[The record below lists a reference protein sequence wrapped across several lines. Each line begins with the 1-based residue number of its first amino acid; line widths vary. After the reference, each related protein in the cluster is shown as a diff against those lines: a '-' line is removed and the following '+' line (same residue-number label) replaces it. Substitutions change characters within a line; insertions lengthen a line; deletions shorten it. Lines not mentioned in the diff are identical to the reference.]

1 MASEVVEKKIIQLG
15 LDKKELTTGLRKAM
29 SEVDSFT
36 SKLKGIKT
44 TAFENIK
51 SSVSSMSSSFSKL
64 TDHIPIVSSLKEHI
78 INLGKSSEEAAVG
91 LSQINQNGNFQAI
104 ISGSGDAAQGVEHI
118 GEATAN
124 VGSKFSILEG
134 AASVALGN
142 IASKAIATASQMI
155 NNWTLRPIIDG
166 YQEYERELDSTRIL
180 VGALGESETDH
191 ITAVMR
197 DLEQYAKTTRYSSQ
211 EMNAATAQFV
221 NAGIGLD
228 QSAIALKGWGNLA
241 ASASASTEDF
251 NRTLQTSV
259 EQALQMGYMNLQNWR
274 QIQNANMATKKFKDT
289 IMEVA
294 VAQGDVTGEIQKA
307 IDMYGELND
316 DAVNYLFNEQL
327 TRGKWL
333 TNDVMM
339 GALTKFAE
347 DPELVEQA
355 ASLYTFKEALEATEE
370 SVSDAW
376 SKFWVEI
383 VGKGDEAVAI
393 WTPVGE
399 ILQNIVAFIP
409 NAMTQV
415 ASVFN
420 QLEGRMHV
428 IETIKAAWEKL
439 TLVFNSFTDRFK
451 YVFGDG
457 IQNKMAEGIIHLFD
471 RLKEKITGSEIS
483 VESLNHIFTAFWR
496 IVKLGT
502 GLVAGLGKVLDLL
515 IPNNLIQM
523 GIDLISVFARLFN
536 MIYFGFSGVLKNY
549 VNTSPIG
556 QMFQAVRDNVR
567 DFWDFFATIF
577 GAIIDKATS
586 IGYVFIQ
593 LTGHIT
599 GFFGGTVKRLL
610 GLGKTVD
617 EAGKPIETFSQK
629 FIAFQRELGSSYRV
643 FHDVYGQTHSL
654 TEAFK
659 QFGDS
664 LLNMQHGGVI
674 TKLFGKIITDATR
687 IKGIWVET
695 AHGAQMINQEY
706 HLSYEIISRITKGWE
721 LLKSKQLD
729 VYKAFDEMRTSYDN
743 FSPMERMYILA
754 QKLQNIFDGKLFTDK
769 LLNFTKWF
777 TGIDGSI
784 DKTTGKLARTD
795 SVSQALGRGLLK
807 VKEIIGDLF
816 NVLKTVGGFGIKV
829 IEAIGN
835 HWEAVLA
842 PIVLVGSAAKSLI
855 KIFSAVWDE
864 ANRVY
869 DVMGRIKGFASEI
882 LSVGVNLFGE
892 LLFGSTAYADEIGGV
907 SDAMEENIPITERL
921 GRGVD
926 SLGQK
931 LMDSAAKF
939 KMNAEAIANSKS
951 PIKALTSVFKS
962 FGSKASGL
970 FNFKD
975 FIAGL
980 KGVGDESDVLKTK
993 MGQLGDFLNKHV
1005 YGGWKTIIDAF
1016 KSQSITL
1023 SSTFKTVSGWIKE
1036 FVSNLD
1042 FSSKA
1047 NFITSVF
1054 TGIGVTIKHVG
1065 DGITATFGAI
1075 GGALG
1080 KFAESVG
1087 NTIGNISKWVTEF
1100 AQSKTLSNLL
1110 EAGTLLTF
1118 IKLLK
1123 NFNKITDSVADTIR
1137 SFSRIPNGIA
1147 GVLSEV
1153 GGVLKSYQK
1162 EIKAKSIR
1170 EIATA
1175 LLLLSGALFVV
1186 ATIPTN
1192 KLLPAVAALATMAT
1206 ILVGAYT
1213 TIKYAQKKFGGSS
1226 SEGIMGNV
1234 VDALGLG
1241 EVNQLMKKIG
1251 KATMLISVATSLLLV
1266 VKPFKELADMD
1277 WGEILQ
1283 GVIAMGAVLTEIVG
1297 ATWLSGLSKANFGTA
1312 ATIYAVG
1319 KVLQACVDIMKP
1331 LNDMD
1336 AGIYDHGLLKIAG
1349 IAAVISGAI
1358 ALMSGKLS
1366 LLKTGMVDVEWGKV
1380 TFGTAGTIYSL
1391 GKAIGDIIDSFA
1403 VINQY
1408 STTEIDNAVLVVQR
1422 VAASIRNAIML
1433 MTATLTI
1440 GTSGSAGSFKILNK
1454 EIFSGLPQ
1462 MGAKASS
1469 GATKWSLVGTIFS
1482 FTFAIK
1488 AIIKSFAEI
1497 NKLKTD
1503 EIDRGIKTVERI
1515 MRSLSLAIAAMSATV
1530 SLNLP
1535 NGFKASVGTGGMK
1548 WAQSLGIATFVA
1560 GLLFLTDQLDDL
1572 AEIDPKRLD
1581 SATNAIKS
1589 ISNQMSILFTA
1600 MNLGAIL
1607 QSQAKTSIPTMVATI
1622 GMMGTAIVAL
1632 KVVGDQLI
1640 EFSSLN
1646 SEQLGVAQNALNAVG
1661 GTITVMTT
1669 VLAGISILMGKVG
1682 NIAGIVETLAIL
1694 GSVVLALKV
1703 VGDQFMQLSGLDA
1716 TGLATAKEALNAIAL
1731 AITGMVAVLG
1741 IMGLAAGGAA
1751 TLDPLMLAG
1760 AAEVLLL
1767 LVGTVAAIKVVGD
1780 EFIKLGGMDSGSIAN
1795 ARVALSAITQ
1805 AIEGMVGVLGIF
1817 GLVAGGVGTLA
1828 PGVLVAIP
1836 ETMSGAKK
1844 AAESIAKLGPTF
1856 ISLGSMDMGSISRAK
1871 SAMKAIQNA
1880 LSKMVETGFWES
1892 WFKNWG
1898 NIKDKMSATKTA
1910 ADAMK
1915 KAGSALEEI
1924 GASDV
1929 SVYEKGNSNLSTIK
1943 DGVAKMV
1950 DTASAIGRR
1959 EIDENAV
1966 ANAQLLRR
1974 IMKAIG
1980 DAFTEASNIQSVDTS
1995 GLQAAVNGLA
2005 TSAVNGLTSPDV
2017 TSQYNA
2023 AGQGLVNSARSG
2035 VDIMAPYMGD
2045 GGVLAAGSFVSGVQS
2060 GQIGANQAGNL
2071 LTQMAQSGASA
2082 SDLSAVARTLGG
2094 SYTNGIF
2101 SFRGQSYN
2109 VGSGLTS
2116 QANAG
2121 AGSGVGSLSGTG
2133 RSAGSNFAGGV
2144 RGSSGLA
2151 SSAGSAVLA
2160 AAKAA
2165 LSLTF
2170 GFESAGAAIVGAVAN
2185 GIRGAIHK
2193 VKSAASEVMEAI
2205 KNFMPHSPAPEGP
2218 FSGKGWTAV
2227 KTSGLAV
2234 AKEWISGLVEGYEDT
2249 KEIEKAIS
2257 QVQST
2262 VNEVN
2267 NYAYDNL
2274 QLTPTITPVVD
2285 MSGIDT
2291 ANLKLRNFKMGY
2303 NGVANNVSF
2312 TDLNQATMQAAQTR
2326 YTIDNVIEGMNI
2338 MNNKLEAIS
2347 GKTDAQIKAIE
2358 EGHVIVANIDG
2369 KTASK
2374 QLAPHMSLA
2383 QQAYNNQISRRK
2395 GQLPSIS

>member
-1 MASEVVEKKIIQLG
+1 MASEIIEKKIIQIG
-15 LDKKELTTGLRKAM
+15 LDKKELTTGLQKAM

-51 SSVSSMSSSFSKL
+51 SSVTSMSSSFSKL
-64 TDHIPIVSSLKEHI
+64 TDHIPIISSLKQSI
-78 INLGKSSEEAAVG
+78 TNLGKSSGEAAIG

-104 ISGSGDAAQGVEHI
+104 ISGSSDAAKGVEHI
-118 GEATAN
+118 GEATSN
-124 VGSKFSILEG
+124 IGNKFSILEG

-142 IASKAIATASQMI
+142 IAAKAISTATQII
-155 NNWTLRPIIDG
+155 NKWTFKPIIDG

-180 VGALGESETDH
+180 VSALGESETDH

-228 QSAIALKGWGNLA
+228 ESATALKGWGNLA
-241 ASASASTEDF
+241 ASASASTADF

-259 EQALQMGYMNLQNWR
+259 EQALQMGFMNLQNWR

-289 IMEVA
+289 IIETA
-294 VAQGDVTGEIQKA
+294 VAQGDVTGEIQAA
-307 IDMYGELND
+307 IDKYGELNEQ
-316 DAVNYLFNEQL
+316 AVNYLFNDRL
-327 TRGKWL
+327 TEGKWF
-333 TNDVMM
+333 TNDVLMSS
-339 GALTKFAE
+339 LTEFAN
-347 DPELVEQA
+347 DPELMKQA

-376 SKFWVEI
+376 SKFWVEM

-399 ILQNIVAFIP
+399 IMQNIVSFIP

-415 ASVFN
+415 AASFN

-428 IETIKAAWEKL
+428 IETIKASWEKL
-439 TLVFNSFTDRFK
+439 TLVFNSFTGSFK
-451 YVFGDG
+451 NVFGDG

-471 RLKEKITGSEIS
+471 RLKEKITGSEVS
-483 VESLNHIFTAFWR
+483 VESLNQIFTAFWR
-496 IVKLGT
+496 IVKMGI
-502 GLVAGLGKVLDLL
+502 GLVGALGRVLDLL

-536 MIYFGFSGVLKNY
+536 IIYDGFSVLKNY

-556 QMFQAVRDNVR
+556 QMFQAVRNNVR
-567 DFWDFFATIF
+567 DFWDFFATLF
-577 GAIIDKATS
+577 GAIIEKATTVGS
-586 IGYVFIQ
+586 AFVQ
-593 LTGHIT
+593 LGAHVT
-599 GFFGGTVKRLL
+599 GFFGNTVKRLL

-617 EAGKPIETFSQK
+617 EAGRPIETFSQR
-629 FIAFQRELGSSYRV
+629 FIAFQNELGSSYRV

-674 TKLFGKIITDATR
+674 TKLFGKIITDATK
-687 IKGIWVET
+687 IKGTLVDT
-695 AHGAQMINQEY
+695 AHGAQLLNQEY
-706 HLSYEIISRITKGWE
+706 HLSYEIISKITKSWE
-721 LLKSKQLD
+721 LFKSKQGE
-729 VYKAFDEMRTSYDN
+729 VIQAFEEMRTSYQD
-743 FSPMERMYILA
+743 FSPMERMFILA
-754 QKLQNIFDGKLFTDK
+754 QKLQNIFDGRLFTDK

-795 SVSQALGRGLLK
+795 SVSQALGRGLIK
-807 VKEIIGDLF
+807 VKEIVGDLF
-816 NVLKTVGGFGIKV
+816 GVLKAVGGFGINIIV
-829 IEAIGN
+829 AIGN
-835 HWEAVLA
+835 HWEALLA
-842 PIVLVGSAAKSLI
+842 PIVLVGSAVKSLA

-869 DVMGRIKGFASEI
+869 DIMGRIKGFASEI
-882 LSVGVNLFGE
+882 LITGANLFGE
-892 LLFGSTAYADEIGGV
+892 LFFGSTVYADEIDGV
-907 SDAMEENIPITERL
+907 SDSMEENISITQRL

-926 SLGQK
+926 VLGQK

-951 PIKALTSVFKS
+951 PIKALGTAFKS
-962 FGSKASGL
+962 FGSKALGVI
-970 FNFKD
+970 NFKD

-993 MGQLGDFLNKHV
+993 MGQLGTFLNKHI
-1005 YGGWKTIIDAF
+1005 YGGWKNIVTEF
-1016 KSQSITL
+1016 KAQAITL
-1023 SSTFKTVSGWIKE
+1023 KVTFQTVSGWIKE
-1036 FVSNLD
+1036 FVDNLD

-1047 NFITSVF
+1047 EFIKSVF
-1054 TGIGVTIKHVG
+1054 TGLGTTLKHVG
-1065 DGITATFGAI
+1065 DGIADTFGAI

-1080 KFAESVG
+1080 RFAEAVG
-1087 NTIGNISKWVTEF
+1087 DTISNISKWIIDF
-1100 AQSKTLSNLL
+1100 AKSKALSNLL
-1110 EAGTLLTF
+1110 EAGTLITF

-1123 NFNKITDSVADTIR
+1123 NFNKITDSLADTIR

-1147 GVLSEV
+1147 NVLSEV

-1175 LLLLSGALFVV
+1175 LLLMSGALFVI
-1186 ATIPTN
+1186 ATIPTK

-1213 TIKYAQKKFGGSS
+1213 TIKMAQRKFGGSS

-1251 KATMLISVATSLLLV
+1251 KATMLISVATSLLLI
-1266 VKPFKELADMD
+1266 VKPFKELAAMD

-1312 ATIYAVG
+1312 FTIYALG
-1319 KVLQACVDIMKP
+1319 KVLKACIDVMKP
-1331 LNDMD
+1331 LNEMD
-1336 AGIYDHGLLKIAG
+1336 GSSYTHSLLKLAG
-1349 IAAVISGAI
+1349 IAAVITGSV
-1358 ALMSGKLS
+1358 ALMSGEFS
-1366 LLKTGMVDVEWGKV
+1366 FFKTGLADIKWGDVK
-1380 TFGTAGTIYSL
+1380 FGTAATVLSL
-1391 GKAIGDIIDSFA
+1391 ARAIRNIIDSFSI
-1403 VINQY
+1403 INQM
-1408 STTEIDNAVLVVQR
+1408 STTEVDNAANVIR
-1422 VAASIRNAIML
+1422 RIAASIRNAIML
-1433 MTATLTI
+1433 MGAALTI
-1440 GTSGSAGSFKILNK
+1440 GTGGSTGSVKVFKK

-1462 MGAKASS
+1462 MGLKAST
-1469 GATKWSLVGTIFS
+1469 GNTKWSLAATIAT

-1488 AIIKSFAEI
+1488 SIIKSFEEI

-1503 EIDRGIKTVERI
+1503 EIDRGVDTVQRI
-1515 MRSLSLAIAAMSATV
+1515 MRSLSLAIAAMSASG

-1535 NGFKASVGTGGMK
+1535 GGFKASIGTGGMN

-1572 AEIDPKRLD
+1572 AKIDPKRLAT
-1581 SATNAIKS
+1581 ATNAIKT
-1589 ISNQMSILFTA
+1589 ISDQLGMIFVA
-1600 MNLGAIL
+1600 MNIAALAQEYMGTGVSTL
-1607 QSQAKTSIPTMVATI
+1607 VATI
-1622 GMMGTAIVAL
+1622 GMMGSVIIAL
-1632 KVVGDQLI
+1632 KIVGDQFI
-1640 EFSSLN
+1640 QFSNLN
-1646 SEQLGVAQNALNAVG
+1646 TEQLGIAQTALITVG
-1661 GTITVMTT
+1661 ATITVMTT
-1669 VLAGISILMGKVG
+1669 VLSGISILMGKVG
-1682 NIAGIVETLAIL
+1682 NITGVVETLAIL
-1694 GSVVLALKV
+1694 GSVVLSLKI

-1716 TGLATAKEALNAIAL
+1716 TGLATAKEALTAIAL

-1741 IMGLAAGGAA
+1741 VMGLVAGGAA
-1751 TLDPLMLAG
+1751 TINPMMLAG

-1767 LVGTVAAIKVVGD
+1767 LVGTVAAIKIVGD
-1780 EFIKLGGMDSGSIAN
+1780 EFIKLGGMSSGQIAN
-1795 ARVALSAITQ
+1795 ARVALSAITE

-1817 GLVAGGVGTLA
+1817 GLIAGVAGTLA
-1828 PGVLVAIP
+1828 PGVLVAVP

-1844 AAESIAKLGPTF
+1844 AAEAIAKLGPTF
-1856 ISLGSMDMGSISRAK
+1856 ITLGTMDTGSIARAK
-1871 SAMKAIQNA
+1871 SAMTVIQNA
-1880 LSKMVETGFWES
+1880 LKKMVETGFWES
-1892 WFKNWG
+1892 WFKNWA
-1898 NIKDKMSATKTA
+1898 NIKDKMSATKNA

-1924 GASDV
+1924 GTADV
-1929 SVYEKGNSNLSTIK
+1929 AVYEAGNSNLDTIK
-1943 DGVAKMV
+1943 DGVSKMV
-1950 DTASAIGRR
+1950 DTASTIGRK

-1980 DAFTEASNIQSVDTS
+1980 DAFTEASTIQSVDTS
-1995 GLQAAVNGLA
+1995 NLQAAVSGLA
-2005 TSAVNGLTSPDV
+2005 TSAVNGLTSADV
-2017 TSQYNA
+2017 TNQYNL
-2023 AGQGLVNSARSG
+2023 AGQGLVTSTRSG

-2045 GGVLAAGSFVSGVQS
+2045 GGVLAAGSFVTGVQS
-2060 GQIGANQAGNL
+2060 GQISANQAGNL

-2082 SDLSAVARTLGG
+2082 SDLYAVAQTLGG
-2094 SYTNGIF
+2094 TYTNGIF
-2101 SFRGQSYN
+2101 SLNGKSYN
-2109 VGSGLTS
+2109 VGAGLTS

-2121 AGSGVGSLSGTG
+2121 AGSGVGALSGTG
-2133 RSAGSNFAGGV
+2133 RNVSSTFSGGIS
-2144 RGSSGLA
+2144 GSSGLA
-2151 SSAGSAVLA
+2151 STAAGVVME

-2165 LSLTF
+2165 FNATF
-2170 GFESAGAAIVGAVAN
+2170 GIASSGEAIVRALAG
-2185 GIRGAIHK
+2185 GIRGAIHL
-2193 VKSAASEVMEAI
+2193 VQSAASEVMQAI
-2205 KNFMPHSPAPEGP
+2205 KNFFPNSPAKTGP
-2218 FSGKGWTAV
+2218 FSGKGWTKV
-2227 KTSGLAV
+2227 RRSGLTV
-2234 AKEWISGLVEGYEDT
+2234 AKEWVSGLSEGFENNKEVEN
-2249 KEIEKAIS
+2249 AIV
-2257 QVQST
+2257 QVQSAVT
-2262 VNEVN
+2262 AVND
-2267 NYAYDNL
+2267 YAYDNL
-2274 QLTPTITPVVD
+2274 ELTPTITPVVD

-2291 ANLKLRNFKMGY
+2291 ANLKLHNFKMGY
-2303 NGVANNVSF
+2303 NGVARNVTF

-2338 MNNKLEAIS
+2338 MNSKLEAIS
-2347 GKTDAQIKAIE
+2347 GKADVQIKAIE
-2358 EGHVIVANIDG
+2358 QGHVVVTNIDG
-2369 KTASK
+2369 KVASK

>member
-1 MASEVVEKKIIQLG
+1 MASEIIEKKIIQIG
-15 LDKKELTTGLRKAM
+15 LDKKELTTGLQKAM

-44 TAFENIK
+44 TAFENVK
-51 SSVSSMSSSFSKL
+51 SSVTSMSSSFSKL
-64 TDHIPIVSSLKEHI
+64 TDHIPIISSLKQSI
-78 INLGKSSEEAAVG
+78 TNLGKSSGEAAIG

-104 ISGSGDAAQGVEHI
+104 ISGSSDAAKGVEHI
-118 GEATAN
+118 GEATSN
-124 VGSKFSILEG
+124 IGNKFSILEG

-142 IASKAIATASQMI
+142 IAAKAISTATQII
-155 NNWTLRPIIDG
+155 NKWTFKPIIDG

-180 VGALGESETDH
+180 VSALGESETDH

-228 QSAIALKGWGNLA
+228 ESATALKGWGNLA
-241 ASASASTEDF
+241 ASASASTADF

-259 EQALQMGYMNLQNWR
+259 EQALQMGFMNLQNWR

-289 IMEVA
+289 IIETA
-294 VAQGDVTGEIQKA
+294 VAQGDVTGEIQAA
-307 IDMYGELND
+307 IDKYGELND
-316 DAVNYLFNEQL
+316 QAVNYLFNDRL
-327 TRGKWL
+327 TEGKWF
-333 TNDVMM
+333 TNDVLMSS
-339 GALTKFAE
+339 LTEFAN
-347 DPELVEQA
+347 DPELMKQA
-355 ASLYTFKEALEATEE
+355 ASLYTFKETLEATEE

-376 SKFWVEI
+376 SKFWVEL

-399 ILQNIVAFIP
+399 IMQNIVSFIP

-415 ASVFN
+415 AASFN
-420 QLEGRMHV
+420 QLEGRLHV
-428 IETIKAAWEKL
+428 IETIKAGWEKL
-439 TLVFNSFTDRFK
+439 TLVFNSFTNSFK
-451 YVFGDG
+451 NVFGDG
-457 IQNKMAEGIIHLFD
+457 IQNKIAEGIINLFD
-471 RLKEKITGSEIS
+471 RLREKITGSEVS
-483 VESLNHIFTAFWR
+483 VESLNQIFTAFWR
-496 IVKLGT
+496 IIKMGI
-502 GLVAGLGKVLDLL
+502 GLVGGLGKVLDLL

-536 MIYFGFSGVLKNY
+536 IIYDGFSVLKNY

-577 GAIIDKATS
+577 GAIIDKATTVGS
-586 IGYVFIQ
+586 TFVQ
-593 LTGHIT
+593 LGAHVT
-599 GFFGGTVKRLL
+599 GFFGNTVKRLL

-629 FIAFQRELGSSYRV
+629 FIAFQNELGSSYRV

-664 LLNMQHGGVI
+664 LLNMPHGGVI

-687 IKGIWVET
+687 LKGIWVET
-695 AHGAQMINQEY
+695 AHGAKLVNQEY
-706 HLSYEIISRITKGWE
+706 HLSYEIISKITKSWE
-721 LLKSKQLD
+721 LFKSKQGE
-729 VYKAFDEMRTSYDN
+729 VIQAFEEMRTSYQD

-754 QKLQNIFDGKLFTDK
+754 QKIQNIFDGRLFTDK

-795 SVSQALGRGLLK
+795 SVSQALGRGLIK
-807 VKEIIGDLF
+807 VKEIVGDLF
-816 NVLKTVGGFGIKV
+816 NVIKAVGGLGIKIIV
-829 IEAIGN
+829 AIGN
-835 HWEAVLA
+835 HWEALLA
-842 PIVLVGSAAKSLI
+842 PIVLVGSAAKALI
-855 KIFSAVWDE
+855 TVFSAVWDE

-869 DVMGRIKGFASEI
+869 DIMGRIKGFASGI
-882 LSVGVNLFGE
+882 LSSGVNLFGE
-892 LLFGSTAYADEIGGV
+892 LFFGSTVYADEIGGV
-907 SDAMEENIPITERL
+907 SDAMEKNIPISERL

-926 SLGQK
+926 ALGQK
-931 LMDSAAKF
+931 IMDSTAKF
-939 KMNAEAIANSKS
+939 KMNAEAIANSAS
-951 PIKALTSVFKS
+951 PIKALTSTFKS
-962 FGSKASGL
+962 FGGKVLGF

-993 MGQLGDFLNKHV
+993 MGQLGTFLNKHV
-1005 YGGWKTIIDAF
+1005 HGGWKNIVTEF
-1016 KSQSITL
+1016 KAQAITL
-1023 SSTFKTVSGWIKE
+1023 KVTFQTVSDWIKE
-1036 FVSNLD
+1036 FVDSLD

-1047 NFITSVF
+1047 EFIKSVF
-1054 TGIGVTIKHVG
+1054 TGLGTTLKHVG
-1065 DGITATFGAI
+1065 KGITDTFGAI

-1080 KFAESVG
+1080 KFAEAVG
-1087 NTIGNISKWVTEF
+1087 ETISNISKWVTDF
-1100 AQSKTLSNLL
+1100 AKSKALSNLL
-1110 EAGTLLTF
+1110 EAGTLITF

-1123 NFNKITDSVADTIR
+1123 NFNKITDSIADTIR
-1137 SFSRIPNGIA
+1137 SFSRIPNGVA
-1147 GVLSEV
+1147 NVLSEV

-1175 LLLLSGALFVV
+1175 LLLMSGALFVV
-1186 ATIPTN
+1186 STIPTN

-1213 TIKYAQKKFGGSS
+1213 TIKMAQKKFGGSS

-1251 KATMLISVATSLLLV
+1251 KATMLISVATSMLLII
-1266 VKPFKELADMD
+1266 KPFKELAAMD

-1297 ATWLSGLSKANFGTA
+1297 ATWLSGLSKADLGTA
-1312 ATIYAVG
+1312 ATIYALG

-1331 LNDMD
+1331 LGEMD
-1336 AGIYDHGLLKIAG
+1336 TSEYDHSLLKIAG
-1349 IAAVISGAI
+1349 IAAVIAGSI
-1358 ALMSGKLS
+1358 ALMSGKFS
-1366 LLKTGMVDVEWGKV
+1366 FFKTGMADIQWGNV
-1380 TFGTAGTIYSL
+1380 NFGTATTVFSL
-1391 GKAIGDIIDSFA
+1391 ARAIRNIIDSFSI
-1403 VINQY
+1403 INQM
-1408 STTEIDNAVLVVQR
+1408 STAEIDNASLVIQR

-1433 MTATLTI
+1433 MAATLTL
-1440 GTSGSAGSFKILNK
+1440 GTGGSTGSVKVLKK

-1462 MGAKASS
+1462 MGLKFST
-1469 GATKWSLVGTIFS
+1469 GNTKWSLAATIAT

-1488 AIIKSFAEI
+1488 SIIKSFEEI
-1497 NKLKTD
+1497 NKLNTD
-1503 EIDRGIKTVERI
+1503 EIDKGVDTVNRI
-1515 MRSLSLAIAAMSATV
+1515 MRSLTLAISAMSFSA
-1530 SLNLP
+1530 SLTLP
-1535 NGFKASVGTGGMK
+1535 GGFKGSIGTGGMN

-1560 GLLFLTDQLDDL
+1560 GLLFLIDQLDDL
-1572 AEIDPKRLD
+1572 AEIDPKRLAT
-1581 SATNAIKS
+1581 ATNTVKAIAD
-1589 ISNQMSILFTA
+1589 QLGFLFLA
-1600 MNLGAIL
+1600 MNIGAL
-1607 QSQAKTSIPTMVATI
+1607 AQNYMNTDLPTLLSTI
-1622 GMMGTAIVAL
+1622 GMMGTIAVAL
-1632 KVVGDQLI
+1632 KVVGDQLVQ
-1640 EFSSLN
+1640 FSSLN
-1646 SEQLGVAQNALNAVG
+1646 SEQLGIAQTALITVG

-1669 VLAGISILMGKVG
+1669 VLAGISVLMSKFT
-1682 NIAGIVETLAIL
+1682 NIAGIIETLALL
-1694 GSVVLALKV
+1694 GSVVLSLKI
-1703 VGDQFMQLSGLDA
+1703 VGDQFMQFSGLDPA
-1716 TGLATAKEALNAIAL
+1716 GLATAKEALFAISL

-1741 IMGLAAGGAA
+1741 VMGLVAGGAA
-1751 TLDPLMLAG
+1751 TINPMMLAG

-1767 LVGTVAAIKVVGD
+1767 LVGTVASIKIVGD
-1780 EFIKLGGMDSGSIAN
+1780 EFIKLGAMDSGSIAN

-1844 AAESIAKLGPTF
+1844 AAQAIAELGPTF
-1856 ISLGSMDMGSISRAK
+1856 ISLGTMDTGSIARAK
-1871 SAMKAIQNA
+1871 SAMKVIQNA
-1880 LSKMVETGFWES
+1880 LAKMVETGFWES
-1892 WFKNWG
+1892 WFKNWA

-1924 GASDV
+1924 GTADV
-1929 SVYEKGNSNLSTIK
+1929 AVYQAGNSNLDTIK
-1943 DGVAKMV
+1943 DGVNKMV
-1950 DTASAIGRR
+1950 DTADTIGRR

-1995 GLQAAVNGLA
+1995 TLQSAVNGLA
-2005 TSAVNGLTSPDV
+2005 TSAVNGLTSAEV
-2017 TSQYNA
+2017 TGQFNA
-2023 AGQGLVNSARSG
+2023 AGQGLVTSTRSG

-2045 GGVLAAGSFVSGVQS
+2045 GGVLAAGSFITGVQS
-2060 GQIGANQAGNL
+2060 GQIGADNAGRL
-2071 LTQMAQSGASA
+2071 LTQMAQSGASS
-2082 SDLSAVARTLGG
+2082 SDLYAVATALGG

-2101 SFRGQSYN
+2101 SLNGKSYN
-2109 VGSGLTS
+2109 VGAGLTS

-2121 AGSGVGSLSGTG
+2121 AGSGVGALSGTG
-2133 RSAGSNFAGGV
+2133 RNVSSTFSGGIS
-2144 RGSSGLA
+2144 GSSGLA
-2151 SSAGSAVLA
+2151 STAAGVVLE
-2160 AAKAA
+2160 AAKTAFNA
-2165 LSLTF
+2165 TF
-2170 GFESAGAAIVGAVAN
+2170 GFASAGQAIVSALAG
-2185 GIRGAIHK
+2185 GIRGAIHL
-2193 VKSAASEVMEAI
+2193 VKSAASDVMAAV
-2205 KNFMPHSPAPEGP
+2205 KSFFPHSPAPEGP
-2218 FSGKGWTAV
+2218 FSGRGWTAV

-2234 AKEWISGLVEGYEDT
+2234 AEEWISGLVEGYEDT
-2249 KEIEKAIS
+2249 REIEKAIS

-2262 VNEVN
+2262 VNDVN
-2267 NYAYDNL
+2267 NHAYDNL
-2274 QLTPTITPVVD
+2274 QLTPVITPVVD
-2285 MSGIDT
+2285 MTGIDT
-2291 ANLKLRNFKMGY
+2291 ANLQLHNFKMGY
-2303 NGVANNVSF
+2303 NGVARNVTF

-2338 MNNKLEAIS
+2338 MNSKLEAIS
-2347 GKTDAQIKAIE
+2347 GKADVQIKAIE
-2358 EGHVIVANIDG
+2358 QGHVVVTNIDG
-2369 KTASK
+2369 KVASK

-2383 QQAYNNQISRRK
+2383 QQAYNNQISRMK
-2395 GQLPSIS
+2395 GHLPSIS

>member
-1 MASEVVEKKIIQLG
+1 MASEIIEKKIIQIG
-15 LDKKELTTGLRKAM
+15 LDKKELTTGLQKAM

-51 SSVSSMSSSFSKL
+51 SSVTSMSSSFSKL
-64 TDHIPIVSSLKEHI
+64 TDHIPIISSLKQSI
-78 INLGKSSEEAAVG
+78 TNLGKSSGEAAIG

-104 ISGSGDAAQGVEHI
+104 ISGSSDAAKGVEHI
-118 GEATAN
+118 GEATSN
-124 VGSKFSILEG
+124 IGNKFSILEG

-142 IASKAIATASQMI
+142 IAAKAISTATQII
-155 NNWTLRPIIDG
+155 NKWTLRPIIDG

-180 VGALGESETDH
+180 VSALGESETDH

-228 QSAIALKGWGNLA
+228 ESATALKGWGNLA
-241 ASASASTEDF
+241 ASASASTADF

-259 EQALQMGYMNLQNWR
+259 EQALQMGFMNLQNWR

-289 IMEVA
+289 IIETA
-294 VAQGDVTGEIQKA
+294 VAQGDVTGEIQAA
-307 IDMYGELND
+307 IDKYGELNEQ
-316 DAVNYLFNEQL
+316 AVNYLFNDRL
-327 TRGKWL
+327 TEGKWF
-333 TNDVMM
+333 TNDVLMSS
-339 GALTKFAE
+339 LTEFAN
-347 DPELVEQA
+347 DPELMKQA

-376 SKFWVEI
+376 SKFWVEM

-399 ILQNIVAFIP
+399 IMQNIVSFIP

-415 ASVFN
+415 AASFN

-428 IETIKAAWEKL
+428 IETIKASWEKL
-439 TLVFNSFTDRFK
+439 TLVFNSFTGSFK
-451 YVFGDG
+451 NVFGDG

-471 RLKEKITGSEIS
+471 RLKEKITGSEVS
-483 VESLNHIFTAFWR
+483 VESLNQIFTAFWR
-496 IVKLGT
+496 IVKMGI
-502 GLVAGLGKVLDLL
+502 GLVGALGRVLDLL

-536 MIYFGFSGVLKNY
+536 IIYDGFSVLKNY

-556 QMFQAVRDNVR
+556 QIFQAVRNNVR
-567 DFWDFFATIF
+567 DFWDFFATLF
-577 GAIIDKATS
+577 GAIIEKATTVGS
-586 IGYVFIQ
+586 AFVQ
-593 LTGHIT
+593 LGAHVT
-599 GFFGGTVKRLL
+599 GFFGNTVKRLL

-629 FIAFQRELGSSYRV
+629 FIAFQNELGSSYRV

-664 LLNMQHGGVI
+664 LLNMPHGGVI

-687 IKGIWVET
+687 LKGIWVET
-695 AHGAQMINQEY
+695 AHGAKLVNQEY
-706 HLSYEIISRITKGWE
+706 HLSYEIISKITKSWE
-721 LLKSKQLD
+721 LFKSKQGE
-729 VYKAFDEMRTSYDN
+729 VIQAFEEMRTSYQD
-743 FSPMERMYILA
+743 FSPMERMFILA
-754 QKLQNIFDGKLFTDK
+754 QKLQNIFDGRLFTDK

-795 SVSQALGRGLLK
+795 SVSQVLGRGLIK
-807 VKEIIGDLF
+807 VKEIVGDLF
-816 NVLKTVGGFGIKV
+816 GVLKAVGGFGINIIV
-829 IEAIGN
+829 AIGN
-835 HWEAVLA
+835 HWEALLA
-842 PIVLVGSAAKSLI
+842 PIVLVGSAVKSLV

-869 DVMGRIKGFASEI
+869 DIMGRIKGFASEI
-882 LSVGVNLFGE
+882 LITGANLFGE
-892 LLFGSTAYADEIGGV
+892 LFFGSTVYADEIDGV
-907 SDAMEENIPITERL
+907 SDSMEENISITQRL

-926 SLGQK
+926 VLGQK

-939 KMNAEAIANSKS
+939 KINAEAIANSKS
-951 PIKALTSVFKS
+951 PIKALGTAFKS
-962 FGSKASGL
+962 FGSKALGVI
-970 FNFKD
+970 NFKD

-993 MGQLGDFLNKHV
+993 MGQLGTFLNKHI
-1005 YGGWKTIIDAF
+1005 YGGWKNIVTEF
-1016 KSQSITL
+1016 KAQAITL
-1023 SSTFKTVSGWIKE
+1023 KVTFQTVSEWFKE
-1036 FVSNLD
+1036 FVDNLD

-1047 NFITSVF
+1047 EFIKSVF
-1054 TGIGVTIKHVG
+1054 TGLGTTLKHVG
-1065 DGITATFGAI
+1065 DGIADTFGAI

-1080 KFAESVG
+1080 RFAEAVG
-1087 NTIGNISKWVTEF
+1087 DTISNISKWIIDF
-1100 AQSKTLSNLL
+1100 AKSKALSNLL
-1110 EAGTLLTF
+1110 EAGTLITF

-1123 NFNKITDSVADTIR
+1123 NFNKITDSLADTIR

-1147 GVLSEV
+1147 NVLSEV

-1175 LLLLSGALFVV
+1175 LLLMSGALFVI
-1186 ATIPTN
+1186 ATIPTK

-1213 TIKYAQKKFGGSS
+1213 TIKMAQRKFGGSS

-1251 KATMLISVATSLLLV
+1251 KATMLISVATSLLLI
-1266 VKPFKELADMD
+1266 VKPFKELAAMD

-1312 ATIYAVG
+1312 FTIYALG
-1319 KVLQACVDIMKP
+1319 KVLKACIDVMKP
-1331 LNDMD
+1331 LNEMD
-1336 AGIYDHGLLKIAG
+1336 GSSYTHSLLKLAG
-1349 IAAVISGAI
+1349 IAAVITGSV
-1358 ALMSGKLS
+1358 ALMSGEFS
-1366 LLKTGMVDVEWGKV
+1366 FFKTGLADIKWGDVN
-1380 TFGTAGTIYSL
+1380 FGTAATVLSL
-1391 GKAIGDIIDSFA
+1391 ARAIRNIIDSFS
-1403 VINQY
+1403 VINQM
-1408 STTEIDNAVLVVQR
+1408 STTEVDNAANVIR
-1422 VAASIRNAIML
+1422 RIAASIRNAIML
-1433 MTATLTI
+1433 MGAALTI
-1440 GTSGSAGSFKILNK
+1440 GTGGSTGSVKVFKK

-1462 MGAKASS
+1462 MGLKAST
-1469 GATKWSLVGTIFS
+1469 GNTKWSLAATIAT

-1488 AIIKSFAEI
+1488 SIIKSFEEI

-1503 EIDRGIKTVERI
+1503 EIDRGVDTVQRI
-1515 MRSLSLAIAAMSATV
+1515 MRSLALAIAAMSV
-1530 SLNLP
+1530 SGSLNLP
-1535 NGFKASVGTGGMK
+1535 GGFKASIGTGGMN

-1572 AEIDPKRLD
+1572 AKIDPKRLAT
-1581 SATNAIKS
+1581 ATNAIKT
-1589 ISNQMSILFTA
+1589 ISDQLGMIFVA
-1600 MNLGAIL
+1600 MNIAALAQEYMGTGV
-1607 QSQAKTSIPTMVATI
+1607 STMVATI
-1622 GMMGTAIVAL
+1622 GMMGSVIIAL
-1632 KVVGDQLI
+1632 KIVGDQFI
-1640 EFSSLN
+1640 QFSSLN
-1646 SEQLGVAQNALNAVG
+1646 TEQLGIAQTALITVG
-1661 GTITVMTT
+1661 ATITVMTT
-1669 VLAGISILMGKVG
+1669 VLSGISILMGKVG
-1682 NIAGIVETLAIL
+1682 NITGVVETLAIL
-1694 GSVVLALKV
+1694 GSVVLSLKII
-1703 VGDQFMQLSGLDA
+1703 GDQFMQLSGLDA
-1716 TGLATAKEALNAIAL
+1716 TGLATAKEALTAIAL

-1741 IMGLAAGGAA
+1741 VMGLVAGGAA
-1751 TLDPLMLAG
+1751 TINPMMLAG

-1767 LVGTVAAIKVVGD
+1767 LVGTVASIKIVGD
-1780 EFIKLGGMDSGSIAN
+1780 EFIKLGAMDSSSIAN

-1817 GLVAGGVGTLA
+1817 GLVAGAAGTLA
-1828 PGVLVAIP
+1828 PGILVAIP

-1844 AAESIAKLGPTF
+1844 AAQAIAELGPTF
-1856 ISLGSMDMGSISRAK
+1856 IALGTMDTGSIARAK
-1871 SAMKAIQNA
+1871 SAMTVIQNA
-1880 LSKMVETGFWES
+1880 LKKMVETGFWES
-1892 WFKNWG
+1892 WFKNWA
-1898 NIKDKMSATKTA
+1898 NIKDKMSATKNA

-1924 GASDV
+1924 GTADV
-1929 SVYEKGNSNLSTIK
+1929 AVYEAGNSNLDTIK
-1943 DGVAKMV
+1943 DGVNKMV
-1950 DTASAIGRR
+1950 DTASTIGRK

-1974 IMKAIG
+1974 VMKAIG
-1980 DAFTEASNIQSVDTS
+1980 DAFTEASTIQSVDTS
-1995 GLQAAVNGLA
+1995 NLQAAVSGLA
-2005 TSAVNGLTSPDV
+2005 TSAVNGLTSADV
-2017 TSQYNA
+2017 TNQYNL
-2023 AGQGLVNSARSG
+2023 AGQGLVTSTRSG

-2045 GGVLAAGSFVSGVQS
+2045 GGVLAAGSFVTGVQS
-2060 GQIGANQAGNL
+2060 GQISANQAGNL

-2082 SDLSAVARTLGG
+2082 SDLYTVAQTLGG
-2094 SYTNGIF
+2094 TYTNGIF
-2101 SFRGQSYN
+2101 SLNGKSYN
-2109 VGSGLTS
+2109 VGAGLTS

-2121 AGSGVGSLSGTG
+2121 AGSGVGALSGTG
-2133 RSAGSNFAGGV
+2133 RNVSSTFSGGIS
-2144 RGSSGLA
+2144 GSSGLA
-2151 SSAGSAVLA
+2151 STAAGVVME

-2165 LSLTF
+2165 FNSTF
-2170 GFESAGAAIVGAVAN
+2170 GIASSGEAIVSALAG

-2193 VKSAASEVMEAI
+2193 VRSAASEVMQAI
-2205 KNFMPHSPAPEGP
+2205 KDFFPNSPAKTGP
-2218 FSGKGWTAV
+2218 FSGKGWTKV
-2227 KTSGLAV
+2227 RRSGLTV
-2234 AKEWISGLVEGYEDT
+2234 AKEWVSGLSEGFENNKEVEN
-2249 KEIEKAIS
+2249 AIG
-2257 QVQST
+2257 QVQSAVT
-2262 VNEVN
+2262 AVND
-2267 NYAYDNL
+2267 YAYDNL
-2274 QLTPTITPVVD
+2274 ELTPTITPVVD

-2291 ANLKLRNFKMGY
+2291 ANLKLHNFKMGY
-2303 NGVANNVSF
+2303 NGVARNVTF

-2338 MNNKLEAIS
+2338 MNSKLEAIS
-2347 GKTDAQIKAIE
+2347 GKADVQIKAIE
-2358 EGHVIVANIDG
+2358 QGHVVVTNIDG
-2369 KTASK
+2369 KVASK

>member
-1 MASEVVEKKIIQLG
+1 
-15 LDKKELTTGLRKAM
+15 
-29 SEVDSFT
+29 
-36 SKLKGIKT
+36 
-44 TAFENIK
+44 
-51 SSVSSMSSSFSKL
+51 
-64 TDHIPIVSSLKEHI
+64 
-78 INLGKSSEEAAVG
+78 
-91 LSQINQNGNFQAI
+91 
-104 ISGSGDAAQGVEHI
+104 
-118 GEATAN
+118 
-124 VGSKFSILEG
+124 
-134 AASVALGN
+134 
-142 IASKAIATASQMI
+142 
-155 NNWTLRPIIDG
+155 
-166 YQEYERELDSTRIL
+166 
-180 VGALGESETDH
+180 
-191 ITAVMR
+191 
-197 DLEQYAKTTRYSSQ
+197 
-211 EMNAATAQFV
+211 
-221 NAGIGLD
+221 
-228 QSAIALKGWGNLA
+228 
-241 ASASASTEDF
+241 
-251 NRTLQTSV
+251 
-259 EQALQMGYMNLQNWR
+259 
-274 QIQNANMATKKFKDT
+274 MATKKFKDT

-842 PIVLVGSAAKSLI
+842 PIVLVGSAAKSLV

-926 SLGQK
+926 ALGQK

-1572 AEIDPKRLD
+1572 AGIDPKRLD

-1836 ETMSGAKK
+1836 ETMAGAKK

-1856 ISLGSMDMGSISRAK
+1856 ISLGSMDTGSISRAK

-2312 TDLNQATMQAAQTR
+2312 SDLNQATMQAAQTR

>member
-1 MASEVVEKKIIQLG
+1 MASEIIEKKIIQIG
-15 LDKKELTTGLRKAM
+15 LDKKELTTGLQKAM

-51 SSVSSMSSSFSKL
+51 SSVTSMSSSFSKL
-64 TDHIPIVSSLKEHI
+64 TDHIPIISSLKQSI
-78 INLGKSSEEAAVG
+78 TNLGKSSGEAAIG

-104 ISGSGDAAQGVEHI
+104 ISGSSDAAKGVEHI
-118 GEATAN
+118 GEATSN
-124 VGSKFSILEG
+124 IGNKFSILEG

-142 IASKAIATASQMI
+142 IASKAIATAASII

-180 VGALGESETDH
+180 VSALGESETDH

-228 QSAIALKGWGNLA
+228 ESATALKGWGNLA
-241 ASASASTEDF
+241 ASASASTADF

-259 EQALQMGYMNLQNWR
+259 EQALQMGFMNLQNWR

-289 IMEVA
+289 IIETA
-294 VAQGDVTGEIQKA
+294 VAQGDVTGEIQAA
-307 IDMYGELND
+307 IDKYGELNEQ
-316 DAVNYLFNEQL
+316 AVNYLFNDRL
-327 TRGKWL
+327 TEGKWF
-333 TNDVMM
+333 TNDVLMSS
-339 GALTKFAE
+339 LTEFAN
-347 DPELVEQA
+347 DPELMKQA

-376 SKFWVEI
+376 SKFWVEL

-399 ILQNIVAFIP
+399 IMQNVVSFIP

-415 ASVFN
+415 AASFN
-420 QLEGRMHV
+420 QLEGRLHV
-428 IETIKAAWEKL
+428 IEAIKAGWEKL
-439 TLVFNSFTDRFK
+439 TLVFNSFTGSFK
-451 YVFGDG
+451 NVFGDG
-457 IQNKMAEGIIHLFD
+457 IQNKIAEGIIHLFD
-471 RLKEKITGSEIS
+471 RLREKITGSEVS
-483 VESLNHIFTAFWR
+483 VESLNQIFTAFWR
-496 IVKLGT
+496 IVKMGI
-502 GLVAGLGKVLDLL
+502 GLVGALGKVLDLL

-536 MIYFGFSGVLKNY
+536 IVYDGFSVLKNY

-577 GAIIDKATS
+577 GAIIEKATTVGS
-586 IGYVFIQ
+586 TFVQ
-593 LTGHIT
+593 LGAHVT
-599 GFFGGTVKRLL
+599 GFFGNTVKRLL

-629 FIAFQRELGSSYRV
+629 FIAFQNELGSSYRV

-664 LLNMQHGGVI
+664 LLNMPHGGVI

-687 IKGIWVET
+687 LKGIWVET
-695 AHGAQMINQEY
+695 AHGAKLVNQEY
-706 HLSYEIISRITKGWE
+706 HLSYEIISKITKSWE
-721 LLKSKQLD
+721 LFKSKQGE
-729 VYKAFDEMRTSYDN
+729 VIQAFEEMRTSYQD

-754 QKLQNIFDGKLFTDK
+754 QKIQNIFDGRLFTDK

-795 SVSQALGRGLLK
+795 SVSQALGRGLIK
-807 VKEIIGDLF
+807 VKEIVGDLF
-816 NVLKTVGGFGIKV
+816 GVLKAVGGFGIKTIV
-829 IEAIGN
+829 AIGN
-835 HWEAVLA
+835 HWEALLA
-842 PIVLVGSAAKSLI
+842 PIVLVGSAVKSLV

-882 LSVGVNLFGE
+882 LLTGANLFGE
-892 LLFGSTAYADEIGGV
+892 LFFGSTVYADEIDGV
-907 SDAMEENIPITERL
+907 SDSMEENISITQRL

-926 SLGQK
+926 ALGQK

-951 PIKALTSVFKS
+951 PIKALSTAFKS
-962 FGSKASGL
+962 IGSKTLGI

-993 MGQLGDFLNKHV
+993 MGQLGNFLNKHV
-1005 YGGWKTIIDAF
+1005 YGSWKNTITVF
-1016 KSQSITL
+1016 KSL
-1023 SSTFKTVSGWIKE
+1023 SSSLGTAFQDVGKWTKE
-1036 FVSNLD
+1036 FVDNLD

-1047 NFITSVF
+1047 EFIKSVF
-1054 TGIGVTIKHVG
+1054 TGLGTTLKHVG
-1065 DGITATFGAI
+1065 DGIADTFGAI

-1080 KFAESVG
+1080 RFAEAVG
-1087 NTIGNISKWVTEF
+1087 DTISNISKWITDF
-1100 AQSKTLSNLL
+1100 AKSKALSNLL
-1110 EAGTLLTF
+1110 EAGTLITF

-1123 NFNKITDSVADTIR
+1123 NFNKITDSLADTIR

-1147 GVLSEV
+1147 NVLSDV

-1175 LLLLSGALFVV
+1175 LLLMSGALFVI

-1192 KLLPAVAALATMAT
+1192 KLLPAVASLATMAT

-1213 TIKYAQKKFGGSS
+1213 TIKLAQRKFGGSS

-1251 KATMLISVATSLLLV
+1251 KATMLISVATSLLLI
-1266 VKPFKELADMD
+1266 VKPFKELAAMD

-1312 ATIYAVG
+1312 FTIYALG

-1336 AGIYDHGLLKIAG
+1336 TSVYDNGLLKIAG
-1349 IAAVISGAI
+1349 VAAVISGAI

-1366 LLKTGMVDVEWGKV
+1366 LIKPGMVDVEWGKV

-1403 VINQY
+1403 IINQY

-1433 MTATLTI
+1433 MTATLNI
-1440 GTSGSAGSFKILNK
+1440 GTSGSTGSFKILNK

-1462 MGAKASS
+1462 IGAKASS
-1469 GATKWSLVGTIFS
+1469 GSTKWSLVGTIFS

-1503 EIDRGIKTVERI
+1503 EIDRGVDTVQRI
-1515 MRSLSLAIAAMSATV
+1515 MRSLALAIAAMTASA
-1530 SLNLP
+1530 SLSLP
-1535 NGFKASVGTGGMK
+1535 GGFKASIGTGGMN

-1572 AEIDPKRLD
+1572 AKIDPKRLAT
-1581 SATNAIKS
+1581 ATNAIKT
-1589 ISNQMSILFTA
+1589 ISDQLGMIFVA
-1600 MNLGAIL
+1600 MNIAAMAQEYMGTDISTL
-1607 QSQAKTSIPTMVATI
+1607 VATI
-1622 GMMGTAIVAL
+1622 GMMGSAIIAL
-1632 KVVGDQLI
+1632 KIVGDQFI
-1640 EFSSLN
+1640 QFSSLN
-1646 SEQLGVAQNALNAVG
+1646 TEQLGIAQTALITVG
-1661 GTITVMTT
+1661 ATITVMST
-1669 VLAGISILMGKVG
+1669 VLAGISLLMGKVG
-1682 NIAGIVETLAIL
+1682 NITGVVETLAIL
-1694 GSVVLALKV
+1694 GSVVLSLKI

-1716 TGLATAKEALNAIAL
+1716 TGLATAKEALTAIGL

-1751 TLDPLMLAG
+1751 TINPMMLAG

-1767 LVGTVAAIKVVGD
+1767 LVGTVASIKIVGD
-1780 EFIKLGGMDSGSIAN
+1780 EFIKLGNMDSGSIAN

-1817 GLVAGGVGTLA
+1817 GLVAGAAGTLA
-1828 PGVLVAIP
+1828 PGILVAIP
-1836 ETMSGAKK
+1836 ETMAGAKK
-1844 AAESIAKLGPTF
+1844 AAEAIAKLGPTF
-1856 ISLGSMDMGSISRAK
+1856 IALGTMDTGSIARAK
-1871 SAMKAIQNA
+1871 SAMTVIQNA
-1880 LSKMVETGFWES
+1880 LKKMVETGFWES
-1892 WFKNWG
+1892 WFKNWA

-1924 GASDV
+1924 GVADV
-1929 SVYEKGNSNLSTIK
+1929 AVYEAGNSNLDTIK
-1943 DGVAKMV
+1943 EGVNKMV
-1950 DTASAIGRR
+1950 DTASTIGRK

-1995 GLQAAVNGLA
+1995 NLQSAVSGLA
-2005 TSAVNGLTSPDV
+2005 TSAVNGLTSAEV
-2017 TSQYNA
+2017 TGQYNA

-2045 GGVLAAGSFVSGVQS
+2045 GGVLAAGSFITGVQS

-2082 SDLSAVARTLGG
+2082 SDLYAVAQTLGG
-2094 SYTNGIF
+2094 TYTNGIF
-2101 SFRGQSYN
+2101 SLNGKSYN
-2109 VGSGLTS
+2109 VGAGLTS

-2121 AGSGVGSLSGTG
+2121 AGSGVGALSGTG
-2133 RSAGSNFAGGV
+2133 RNVSSTFSGGIS
-2144 RGSSGLA
+2144 GSSGLA
-2151 SSAGSAVLA
+2151 STAAGVVMEAAKTAFNATFGIASAGQ
-2160 AAKAA
+2160 
-2165 LSLTF
+2165 
-2170 GFESAGAAIVGAVAN
+2170 AIVSALAG
-2185 GIRGAIHK
+2185 GIRGAIHL
-2193 VKSAASEVMEAI
+2193 VKSAASDVMAAV
-2205 KNFMPHSPAPEGP
+2205 KSFFPHSPAPEGP
-2218 FSGKGWTAV
+2218 FSGRGWTAV

-2234 AKEWISGLVEGYEDT
+2234 AKEWVSGLTEGFENNKEVEN
-2249 KEIEKAIS
+2249 AIG
-2257 QVQST
+2257 QVQSAVT
-2262 VNEVN
+2262 AVND
-2267 NYAYDNL
+2267 YAYDNL
-2274 QLTPTITPVVD
+2274 ELTPTITPVVD
-2285 MSGIDT
+2285 MTGINA
-2291 ANLKLRNFKMGY
+2291 ANIQLRNFKMGY
-2303 NGVANNVSF
+2303 NGVARNVTF

-2338 MNNKLEAIS
+2338 MNSKLEAIS
-2347 GKTDAQIKAIE
+2347 GKADVQIKAIE
-2358 EGHVIVANIDG
+2358 QGHVVVTNIDG
-2369 KTASK
+2369 KVASK

-2383 QQAYNNQISRRK
+2383 QQAYNNQLSRRK

>member
-1 MASEVVEKKIIQLG
+1 MASEIIEKKIIQIG
-15 LDKKELTTGLRKAM
+15 LDKKELTTGLQKAM

-51 SSVSSMSSSFSKL
+51 SSVTSMSSSFSKL
-64 TDHIPIVSSLKEHI
+64 TDHIPIISSLKQSI
-78 INLGKSSEEAAVG
+78 TNLGKSSGEAAIG

-104 ISGSGDAAQGVEHI
+104 ISGSSDAARGVEHI
-118 GEATAN
+118 GEATSN
-124 VGSKFSILEG
+124 IGNKFSILEG

-142 IASKAIATASQMI
+142 IAAKAISTATQII
-155 NNWTLRPIIDG
+155 NKWTLRPIIDG

-180 VGALGESETDH
+180 VSALGESETDH

-228 QSAIALKGWGNLA
+228 ESATALKGWGNLA
-241 ASASASTEDF
+241 ASASASTADF

-259 EQALQMGYMNLQNWR
+259 EQALQMGFMNLQNWR

-289 IMEVA
+289 IIETA
-294 VAQGDVTGEIQKA
+294 VAQGDVTGEIQAA
-307 IDMYGELND
+307 IDKYGELNEQ
-316 DAVNYLFNEQL
+316 AVNYLFNDRL
-327 TRGKWL
+327 TEGKWF
-333 TNDVMM
+333 TNDVLMSS
-339 GALTKFAE
+339 LTEFAN
-347 DPELVEQA
+347 DPELMKQA

-376 SKFWVEI
+376 SKFWVEL

-399 ILQNIVAFIP
+399 IMQNVVSFIP

-415 ASVFN
+415 AASFN

-439 TLVFNSFTDRFK
+439 TLVFNSFTGSFK
-451 YVFGDG
+451 NVFGDG

-471 RLKEKITGSEIS
+471 RLREKITGSEVS
-483 VESLNHIFTAFWR
+483 VESLNQIFTAFWR
-496 IVKLGT
+496 IVKMGI
-502 GLVAGLGKVLDLL
+502 GLVGALGKVLDLL

-523 GIDLISVFARLFN
+523 GIDLISVFARMFN
-536 MIYFGFSGVLKNY
+536 IIYDGFSVLKNY

-577 GAIIDKATS
+577 GAIIEKATT
-586 IGYVFIQ
+586 IGSTFVQ
-593 LTGHIT
+593 LGAHVT
-599 GFFGGTVKRLL
+599 GFFGNTVKRLL

-629 FIAFQRELGSSYRV
+629 FIAFQNELGSSYRV

-659 QFGDS
+659 EFGDS
-664 LLNMQHGGVI
+664 LLNMPHGGVI

-687 IKGIWVET
+687 LKGIWVET
-695 AHGAQMINQEY
+695 AHGAKLVNQEY
-706 HLSYEIISRITKGWE
+706 HLSYEIISKITKSWE
-721 LLKSKQLD
+721 LFKSKQGE
-729 VYKAFDEMRTSYDN
+729 VIQAFEEMRTSYQD

-754 QKLQNIFDGKLFTDK
+754 QKIQNIFDGRLFTDK

-795 SVSQALGRGLLK
+795 SVSQALGRGLIK

-816 NVLKTVGGFGIKV
+816 GILKAVGEFGIKTIV
-829 IEAIGN
+829 AIGN
-835 HWEAVLA
+835 HWEALLA
-842 PIVLVGSAAKSLI
+842 PIVLVGSAVKSLV
-855 KIFSAVWDE
+855 KIFSALWDE

-882 LSVGVNLFGE
+882 LLTGANLFGE
-892 LLFGSTAYADEIGGV
+892 LFFGSTVYADEIDGV
-907 SDAMEENIPITERL
+907 SDSMEENLSITQRL

-926 SLGQK
+926 TLGQK

-951 PIKALTSVFKS
+951 PIKALGTAFKS
-962 FGSKASGL
+962 FGSKALGV

-993 MGQLGDFLNKHV
+993 MGQLGSFLNKHV
-1005 YGGWKTIIDAF
+1005 YGSWKNTITVF
-1016 KSQSITL
+1016 KSM
-1023 SSTFKTVSGWIKE
+1023 SSSLGTAFQDVGKWTKE
-1036 FVSNLD
+1036 FVDNLD

-1047 NFITSVF
+1047 DFIKSVF
-1054 TGIGVTIKHVG
+1054 TGLGTTLKHVG
-1065 DGITATFGAI
+1065 EGITGTFGAI

-1080 KFAESVG
+1080 RFAEAVG
-1087 NTIGNISKWVTEF
+1087 DTISNISKWITDF
-1100 AQSKTLSNLL
+1100 AKSKALSNLL
-1110 EAGTLLTF
+1110 EAGTLITF

-1123 NFNKITDSVADTIR
+1123 NFNKITDSLADTIR

-1147 GVLSEV
+1147 DVLSEV

-1175 LLLLSGALFVV
+1175 LLLMSGALFVI
-1186 ATIPTN
+1186 ATIPTK

-1213 TIKYAQKKFGGSS
+1213 TIKMAQRKFGGSS

-1251 KATMLISVATSLLLV
+1251 KATMLISVATSLLLI
-1266 VKPFKELADMD
+1266 VKPFKELAAMD

-1312 ATIYAVG
+1312 FTIYALG
-1319 KVLQACVDIMKP
+1319 KVLKACIDVMKP
-1331 LNDMD
+1331 LNEMD
-1336 AGIYDHGLLKIAG
+1336 GSVYDNSLLKLAG
-1349 IAAVISGAI
+1349 IAAVITGSV
-1358 ALMSGKLS
+1358 ALMSGEFS
-1366 LLKTGMVDVEWGKV
+1366 FFKTGLADIKWGDVN
-1380 TFGTAGTIYSL
+1380 FGTAATVLSL
-1391 GKAIGDIIDSFA
+1391 ARAIRNIIDSFS
-1403 VINQY
+1403 VINQM
-1408 STTEIDNAVLVVQR
+1408 STKEVDNAANVIRR

-1433 MTATLTI
+1433 MGAALTI
-1440 GTSGSAGSFKILNK
+1440 GTGGSTGSVKVLNK

-1462 MGAKASS
+1462 MGLKAST
-1469 GATKWSLVGTIFS
+1469 GNTKWSLAATIAT

-1488 AIIKSFAEI
+1488 TIIKSFEEI
-1497 NKLKTD
+1497 NKLTTD
-1503 EIDRGIKTVERI
+1503 EIDRGVDTVQRI
-1515 MRSLSLAIAAMSATV
+1515 MRSLSLAIAAMSASA

-1535 NGFKASVGTGGMK
+1535 GGFKASLGTGGMN

-1572 AEIDPKRLD
+1572 AKIDPKRLAT
-1581 SATNAIKS
+1581 ATNAIKT
-1589 ISNQMSILFTA
+1589 ISDQLGMIFVA
-1600 MNLGAIL
+1600 MNIAAIA
-1607 QSQAKTSIPTMVATI
+1607 QEYMGTDIPALVATI
-1622 GMMGTAIVAL
+1622 GMMGSVIIAL
-1632 KVVGDQLI
+1632 KIVGDQFI
-1640 EFSSLN
+1640 QFSSLN
-1646 SEQLGVAQNALNAVG
+1646 TEQLGIAQTALITVG
-1661 GTITVMTT
+1661 ATITVMST

-1682 NIAGIVETLAIL
+1682 NITGVVETLAIL
-1694 GSVVLALKV
+1694 GSVVLSLKI

-1716 TGLATAKEALNAIAL
+1716 TGLATAKEALFAISL

-1741 IMGLAAGGAA
+1741 VMGLVAGGAA
-1751 TLDPLMLAG
+1751 TISPMMLAG

-1767 LVGTVAAIKVVGD
+1767 LVGTVASIKIVGD
-1780 EFIKLGGMDSGSIAN
+1780 EFIKLGAMDSGSIAN

-1817 GLVAGGVGTLA
+1817 GLVAGAAGTLA
-1828 PGVLVAIP
+1828 PGILVAIP
-1836 ETMSGAKK
+1836 ETMAGAKK
-1844 AAESIAKLGPTF
+1844 AAQAIAELGPTF
-1856 ISLGSMDMGSISRAK
+1856 ISLGTMDTGSIARAK
-1871 SAMKAIQNA
+1871 SAMTVIQNA
-1880 LSKMVETGFWES
+1880 LKKMVETGFWES
-1892 WFKNWG
+1892 WFKNWA
-1898 NIKDKMSATKTA
+1898 NIKDKMSATKNA

-1924 GASDV
+1924 GTADV
-1929 SVYEKGNSNLSTIK
+1929 AVYEAGNSNLDTIK
-1943 DGVAKMV
+1943 DGVNKMV
-1950 DTASAIGRR
+1950 DTASTIGRK

-1974 IMKAIG
+1974 VMKAIG

-1995 GLQAAVNGLA
+1995 NLQAAVSGLA
-2005 TSAVNGLTSPDV
+2005 TSAVNGLTSADV
-2017 TSQYNA
+2017 TNQYNL
-2023 AGQGLVNSARSG
+2023 AGQGLVTSTRSG

-2045 GGVLAAGSFVSGVQS
+2045 GGVLAAGSFVTGVQS
-2060 GQIGANQAGNL
+2060 GQISANQAGNL
-2071 LTQMAQSGASA
+2071 LTKMAQSGASA
-2082 SDLSAVARTLGG
+2082 EDLYAVAQTLGG
-2094 SYTNGIF
+2094 TYTNGIF
-2101 SFRGQSYN
+2101 SLNGQSYN
-2109 VGSGLTS
+2109 VGAGLTS

-2121 AGSGVGSLSGTG
+2121 AGSGVGALSGTG
-2133 RSAGSNFAGGV
+2133 RNVSSTFSGGIS
-2144 RGSSGLA
+2144 GSSGLA
-2151 SSAGSAVLA
+2151 STAAGVVME

-2165 LSLTF
+2165 FNATF
-2170 GFESAGAAIVGAVAN
+2170 GIASAGEAIVSALAG

-2193 VKSAASEVMEAI
+2193 VKSAASDVMAAI
-2205 KNFMPHSPAPEGP
+2205 KNFLPHSPAPEGP

-2234 AKEWISGLVEGYEDT
+2234 AKEWVSGLTEGFENN
-2249 KEIEKAIS
+2249 KEIENAIG
-2257 QVQST
+2257 QVQSAVT
-2262 VNEVN
+2262 AVND
-2267 NYAYDNL
+2267 YAYDNL
-2274 QLTPTITPVVD
+2274 ELTPVITPVVD
-2285 MSGIDT
+2285 MTGIDT
-2291 ANLKLRNFKMGY
+2291 ANLKLHNFKMGY
-2303 NGVANNVSF
+2303 NGVARNVTF

-2338 MNNKLEAIS
+2338 MNSKLEAIS
-2347 GKTDAQIKAIE
+2347 GKADVQIKAIE
-2358 EGHVIVANIDG
+2358 QGHVVVTNIDG
-2369 KTASK
+2369 KVASK

>member
-1 MASEVVEKKIIQLG
+1 MASEIIEKKIIQIG
-15 LDKKELTTGLRKAM
+15 LDKKELTTGLQKAM

-51 SSVSSMSSSFSKL
+51 SSVTSMSSSFSKL
-64 TDHIPIVSSLKEHI
+64 TDHIPIISSLKQSI
-78 INLGKSSEEAAVG
+78 TNLGKSSGEAAIG

-104 ISGSGDAAQGVEHI
+104 ISGSSDAARGVEHI
-118 GEATAN
+118 GEATSN
-124 VGSKFSILEG
+124 IGNKFSILEG

-142 IASKAIATASQMI
+142 IAAKAISTATQII
-155 NNWTLRPIIDG
+155 NKWTLRPIIDG

-180 VGALGESETDH
+180 VSALGESETDH

-228 QSAIALKGWGNLA
+228 ESATALKGWGNLA
-241 ASASASTEDF
+241 ASASASTADF

-259 EQALQMGYMNLQNWR
+259 EQALQMGFMNLQNWR

-289 IMEVA
+289 IIETA
-294 VAQGDVTGEIQKA
+294 VAQGDVTGEIQAA
-307 IDMYGELND
+307 IDKYGELNEQ
-316 DAVNYLFNEQL
+316 AVNYLFNDRL
-327 TRGKWL
+327 TEGKWF
-333 TNDVMM
+333 TNDVLMSS
-339 GALTKFAE
+339 LTEFAN
-347 DPELVEQA
+347 DPELMKQA

-376 SKFWVEI
+376 SKFWVEL

-399 ILQNIVAFIP
+399 IMQNVVSFIP

-415 ASVFN
+415 AASFN

-439 TLVFNSFTDRFK
+439 TLVFNSFTGSFK
-451 YVFGDG
+451 NVFGDG

-471 RLKEKITGSEIS
+471 RLREKITGSEVS
-483 VESLNHIFTAFWR
+483 VESLNQIFTAFWR
-496 IVKLGT
+496 IVKMGI
-502 GLVAGLGKVLDLL
+502 GLVGALGKVLDLL

-523 GIDLISVFARLFN
+523 GIDLISVFARMFN
-536 MIYFGFSGVLKNY
+536 IMYDGFSVLKNY

-577 GAIIDKATS
+577 GAIIEKATT
-586 IGYVFIQ
+586 IGSTFVQ
-593 LTGHIT
+593 LGVHVT
-599 GFFGGTVKRLL
+599 GFFGNTVKRLL
-610 GLGKTVD
+610 GLGKSVD

-629 FIAFQRELGSSYRV
+629 FIAFQNELGSSYRV

-664 LLNMQHGGVI
+664 LLNMPHGGVI

-687 IKGIWVET
+687 LKGIWVET
-695 AHGAQMINQEY
+695 AHGAKLVNQEY
-706 HLSYEIISRITKGWE
+706 HLSYEIISKITKSWE
-721 LLKSKQLD
+721 LFKSKQGE
-729 VYKAFDEMRTSYDN
+729 VIQAFEEMRTSYQD

-754 QKLQNIFDGKLFTDK
+754 QKIQNIFDGRLFTDK

-795 SVSQALGRGLLK
+795 SVSQALGRGLIK
-807 VKEIIGDLF
+807 VKEIVGDLF
-816 NVLKTVGGFGIKV
+816 GILKAVGGFGIKTIV
-829 IEAIGN
+829 AIGN
-835 HWEAVLA
+835 HWEALLA
-842 PIVLVGSAAKSLI
+842 PIVLVGSAVKSLV

-869 DVMGRIKGFASEI
+869 DIMGRIKGFASEI
-882 LSVGVNLFGE
+882 LLTGVNLFGE
-892 LLFGSTAYADEIGGV
+892 LFFGSTVYADEIDGV
-907 SDAMEENIPITERL
+907 SDSMEENLSITQRL

-926 SLGQK
+926 TLGQK

-951 PIKALTSVFKS
+951 PIKALGTAFKS
-962 FGSKASGL
+962 FGSKALGVI
-970 FNFKD
+970 NFKD

-993 MGQLGDFLNKHV
+993 MGQLGNFLNKHV
-1005 YGGWKTIIDAF
+1005 YGSWKNTTAVF
-1016 KSQSITL
+1016 KSL
-1023 SSTFKTVSGWIKE
+1023 SSSLGTAFQDVGKWIKE
-1036 FVSNLD
+1036 FVDNLD

-1047 NFITSVF
+1047 EFIKSVF
-1054 TGIGVTIKHVG
+1054 TGLGRTLKHVG
-1065 DGITATFGAI
+1065 EGITDTFGAI

-1080 KFAESVG
+1080 RFAEAVG
-1087 NTIGNISKWVTEF
+1087 DTISNISKWITDF
-1100 AQSKTLSNLL
+1100 ATSKALSNLL
-1110 EAGTLLTF
+1110 DAGTLITF

-1123 NFNKITDSVADTIR
+1123 NFNKITDSLADTIR
-1137 SFSRIPNGIA
+1137 SFSRIPDGIA
-1147 GVLSEV
+1147 NVLSEV

-1175 LLLLSGALFVV
+1175 LLLMSGALFVI
-1186 ATIPTN
+1186 ATIPTK
-1192 KLLPAVAALATMAT
+1192 KLLPAVASLATMAT

-1213 TIKYAQKKFGGSS
+1213 TIKMAQRKFGGSS

-1251 KATMLISVATSLLLV
+1251 KATMLISVATSLLLI
-1266 VKPFKELADMD
+1266 VKPFKELAAMD

-1312 ATIYAVG
+1312 FTIYALG
-1319 KVLQACVDIMKP
+1319 KVLKACIDVMKP
-1331 LNDMD
+1331 LNEMD
-1336 AGIYDHGLLKIAG
+1336 GSSYSHSLLKLAG
-1349 IAAVISGAI
+1349 IAAVITGSV
-1358 ALMSGKLS
+1358 ALMSGEFS
-1366 LLKTGMVDVEWGKV
+1366 FFKTGLADIKWGDVN
-1380 TFGTAGTIYSL
+1380 FGTAATVLSL
-1391 GKAIGDIIDSFA
+1391 ARAIRNIIDSFS
-1403 VINQY
+1403 VINQM
-1408 STTEIDNAVLVVQR
+1408 STTEVDNAANVIRR

-1433 MTATLTI
+1433 MGAALNI
-1440 GTSGSAGSFKILNK
+1440 GTSGSTGSVKVFKK

-1462 MGAKASS
+1462 MGLKAST
-1469 GATKWSLVGTIFS
+1469 GNTKWSLAATIAT

-1488 AIIKSFAEI
+1488 SIIKSFEEI

-1503 EIDRGIKTVERI
+1503 EIDRGVDTVQRI
-1515 MRSLSLAIAAMSATV
+1515 MRSLSLAIAAMSASG

-1535 NGFKASVGTGGMK
+1535 GGFKASIGTGGMN

-1572 AEIDPKRLD
+1572 AKIDPKRLAT
-1581 SATNAIKS
+1581 ATNAIKT
-1589 ISNQMSILFTA
+1589 ISDQLGMIFVA
-1600 MNLGAIL
+1600 MNIAAMAQEYMG
-1607 QSQAKTSIPTMVATI
+1607 TDIPALVATI
-1622 GMMGTAIVAL
+1622 GMMGSVIIAL
-1632 KVVGDQLI
+1632 KIVGDQFI
-1640 EFSSLN
+1640 QFSSLN
-1646 SEQLGVAQNALNAVG
+1646 TEQLGIAQTALITVG
-1661 GTITVMTT
+1661 ATITVMST

-1682 NIAGIVETLAIL
+1682 NITGVVETLTLL
-1694 GSVVLALKV
+1694 GGVVLSLKI

-1741 IMGLAAGGAA
+1741 VMGLVAGGAA
-1751 TLDPLMLAG
+1751 TINPMMLAG

-1767 LVGTVAAIKVVGD
+1767 LVGTVASIKIVGD
-1780 EFIKLGGMDSGSIAN
+1780 EFIKLGAMDSGSIAN

-1817 GLVAGGVGTLA
+1817 GLVAGAAGTLA
-1828 PGVLVAIP
+1828 PGILVAIP
-1836 ETMSGAKK
+1836 ETMAGAKK
-1844 AAESIAKLGPTF
+1844 AAQAIAELGPTF
-1856 ISLGSMDMGSISRAK
+1856 ISLGTMDTGSIARAK
-1871 SAMKAIQNA
+1871 SAMTVIQNA
-1880 LSKMVETGFWES
+1880 LKKMVETGFWES
-1892 WFKNWG
+1892 WFKNWA
-1898 NIKDKMSATKTA
+1898 NIKDKMSATKNA

-1924 GASDV
+1924 GTADV
-1929 SVYEKGNSNLSTIK
+1929 AVYEAGNSNLDTIK
-1943 DGVAKMV
+1943 DGVNKMV
-1950 DTASAIGRR
+1950 DTASTIGRK

-1995 GLQAAVNGLA
+1995 NLQAAVNGLA
-2005 TSAVNGLTSPDV
+2005 TSAVNGLTSAEV
-2017 TSQYNA
+2017 TGQFNA
-2023 AGQGLVNSARSG
+2023 AGQGLVTSTRSG

-2045 GGVLAAGSFVSGVQS
+2045 GGVLAAGSFITGVQS
-2060 GQIGANQAGNL
+2060 GQIGADNAGRL
-2071 LTQMAQSGASA
+2071 LTQMAQSGASS
-2082 SDLSAVARTLGG
+2082 SDLYAVATALGG

-2101 SFRGQSYN
+2101 SLNGKSYN
-2109 VGSGLTS
+2109 VGAGLTS

-2121 AGSGVGSLSGTG
+2121 AGSGVGALSGTG
-2133 RSAGSNFAGGV
+2133 RNVSSTFSGGIS
-2144 RGSSGLA
+2144 GSSGLA
-2151 SSAGSAVLA
+2151 STAAGVVLE
-2160 AAKAA
+2160 AAKTAFNA
-2165 LSLTF
+2165 TF
-2170 GFESAGAAIVGAVAN
+2170 GFASAGQAIVSALAG
-2185 GIRGAIHK
+2185 GIRGAIHL
-2193 VKSAASEVMEAI
+2193 VKSAASDVMAAV
-2205 KNFMPHSPAPEGP
+2205 KSFFPHSPAPEGP
-2218 FSGKGWTAV
+2218 FSGRGWTAV

-2234 AKEWISGLVEGYEDT
+2234 AKEWVSGLSEGFENN
-2249 KEIEKAIS
+2249 KEIENAIG
-2257 QVQST
+2257 QVQSAVT
-2262 VNEVN
+2262 AVND
-2267 NYAYDNL
+2267 YAYDNL
-2274 QLTPTITPVVD
+2274 ELTPVITPVVD
-2285 MSGIDT
+2285 VSGIDT

-2303 NGVANNVSF
+2303 NGVARNVTF

-2338 MNNKLEAIS
+2338 MNSKLEAIS
-2347 GKTDAQIKAIE
+2347 GKADVQIKAIE
-2358 EGHVIVANIDG
+2358 QGHVVVTNIDG
-2369 KTASK
+2369 KVASK

-2383 QQAYNNQISRRK
+2383 QQAYNNQLSRRK

>member
-15 LDKKELTTGLRKAM
+15 LDKKELTTGLQKAM

-51 SSVSSMSSSFSKL
+51 SSVTSMSSSFSKL
-64 TDHIPIVSSLKEHI
+64 TDHIPIISSLKQSI
-78 INLGKSSEEAAVG
+78 TNLGKSSGEAAIG

-104 ISGSGDAAQGVEHI
+104 ISGSSDAAKGVEHI
-118 GEATAN
+118 GEATSN
-124 VGSKFSILEG
+124 IGNKFSVLEG

-142 IASKAIATASQMI
+142 IAAKAISTATQII
-155 NNWTLRPIIDG
+155 NKWTFKPIIDG

-180 VGALGESETDH
+180 VSALGEGETDH

-228 QSAIALKGWGNLA
+228 ESATALKGWGNLA
-241 ASASASTEDF
+241 ASASASTADF

-259 EQALQMGYMNLQNWR
+259 EQALQMGFMNLQNWR

-289 IMEVA
+289 IIETA
-294 VAQGDVTGEIQKA
+294 VAQGDVTGEIQAA
-307 IDMYGELND
+307 IDKYGELNEQ
-316 DAVNYLFNEQL
+316 AVNYLFNDRL
-327 TRGKWL
+327 TEGKWF
-333 TNDVMM
+333 TNDVLMSS
-339 GALTKFAE
+339 LTEFAN
-347 DPELVEQA
+347 DPELMKQA

-376 SKFWVEI
+376 SKFWVEL

-399 ILQNIVAFIP
+399 IMQNVVSFIP

-415 ASVFN
+415 AASFN
-420 QLEGRMHV
+420 QLEGRLHV
-428 IETIKAAWEKL
+428 IETIKAGWEKL
-439 TLVFNSFTDRFK
+439 TLVFTSFTDRFK

-471 RLKEKITGSEIS
+471 RLREKITGSEVS
-483 VESLNHIFTAFWR
+483 VESLNQIFTAFWR
-496 IVKLGT
+496 IVKMGI
-502 GLVAGLGKVLDLL
+502 GLVGALGKVLDLL

-536 MIYFGFSGVLKNY
+536 IVYDGFSVLKNY

-567 DFWDFFATIF
+567 DFWDFFATLF
-577 GAIIDKATS
+577 GAIIEKATTVGS
-586 IGYVFIQ
+586 TFVQ
-593 LTGHIT
+593 LGAHVT
-599 GFFGGTVKRLL
+599 GFFGNTVKRLL

-687 IKGIWVET
+687 LKGIWVET
-695 AHGAQMINQEY
+695 AHGAQLLNQEY
-706 HLSYEIISRITKGWE
+706 HLSYEIISKITKSWE
-721 LLKSKQLD
+721 LFKSKQGE
-729 VYKAFDEMRTSYDN
+729 VIQAFEEMRTSYQD
-743 FSPMERMYILA
+743 FSPMERMFILA
-754 QKLQNIFDGKLFTDK
+754 QKLQNIFDGRLFTDK

-795 SVSQALGRGLLK
+795 SVSQALGRGLIK
-807 VKEIIGDLF
+807 VKEIVGDLF
-816 NVLKTVGGFGIKV
+816 GVLKAVGGFGINIIV
-829 IEAIGN
+829 AIGN
-835 HWEAVLA
+835 HWEALLA
-842 PIVLVGSAAKSLI
+842 PIVLVGSAVKSLV

-869 DVMGRIKGFASEI
+869 DVMGRIKGFTSEI
-882 LSVGVNLFGE
+882 LLTGANLFGE
-892 LLFGSTAYADEIGGV
+892 LFFGSTVYADEIGGV
-907 SDAMEENIPITERL
+907 SDAMEENISITERL

-926 SLGQK
+926 TLGQK

-951 PIKALTSVFKS
+951 PIKALGTAFKS
-962 FGSKASGL
+962 FGSKALGVI
-970 FNFKD
+970 NFKD

-980 KGVGDESDVLKTK
+980 KGVSDESDVLKTK
-993 MGQLGDFLNKHV
+993 MGQLGTFLNKHI
-1005 YGGWKTIIDAF
+1005 YGGWKNIVTEF
-1016 KSQSITL
+1016 KAQAITL
-1023 SSTFKTVSGWIKE
+1023 KVTFQTVSDWIKE
-1036 FVSNLD
+1036 FVDNLD

-1047 NFITSVF
+1047 EFIKSVF
-1054 TGIGVTIKHVG
+1054 TGLGRTLKHVG
-1065 DGITATFGAI
+1065 DGIANTFGAI

-1080 KFAESVG
+1080 RFAEAVG
-1087 NTIGNISKWVTEF
+1087 DTISNISKWITDF
-1100 AQSKTLSNLL
+1100 AKSKALTNIL
-1110 EAGTLLTF
+1110 EAGSLITF

-1123 NFNKITDSVADTIR
+1123 NFNKITDSLADTIR

-1147 GVLSEV
+1147 DVLSEV

-1175 LLLLSGALFVV
+1175 LLLMSGALFVI
-1186 ATIPTN
+1186 ATIPTK

-1213 TIKYAQKKFGGSS
+1213 TIKMAQRKFGGSS

-1251 KATMLISVATSLLLV
+1251 KATMLISVATSLLLI
-1266 VKPFKELADMD
+1266 VKPFKELAAMD

-1297 ATWLSGLSKANFGTA
+1297 ATWLAGLSKANFGTA
-1312 ATIYAVG
+1312 FTIYALG

-1336 AGIYDHGLLKIAG
+1336 TSVYDNGLLKLAG

-1366 LLKTGMVDVEWGKV
+1366 LLKPGMVDVEWGKV

-1403 VINQY
+1403 IINQY

-1440 GTSGSAGSFKILNK
+1440 GTSGSTGSFKILNK

-1462 MGAKASS
+1462 IGAKASS
-1469 GATKWSLVGTIFS
+1469 GSTKWSLVGTIFS

-1503 EIDRGIKTVERI
+1503 EIDRGVDTVQRI
-1515 MRSLSLAIAAMSATV
+1515 MRSLALAIAAMSASA
-1530 SLNLP
+1530 SLSLP
-1535 NGFKASVGTGGMK
+1535 GGFKASIGTGGMN

-1572 AEIDPKRLD
+1572 AKIDPKRLAT
-1581 SATNAIKS
+1581 ATNAIKT
-1589 ISNQMSILFTA
+1589 ISDQLGMIFVA
-1600 MNLGAIL
+1600 MNIAALAQNYMG
-1607 QSQAKTSIPTMVATI
+1607 TDIPTLVATI
-1622 GMMGTAIVAL
+1622 GMMGSAIIAL
-1632 KVVGDQLI
+1632 KIVGDQFI
-1640 EFSSLN
+1640 QFSSLN
-1646 SEQLGVAQNALNAVG
+1646 SEQLGIAQTALITVG
-1661 GTITVMTT
+1661 ATITVMTT
-1669 VLAGISILMGKVG
+1669 VLSGISILMGKVG
-1682 NIAGIVETLAIL
+1682 NITGVVETLAIL
-1694 GSVVLALKV
+1694 GSVVLSLKI

-1716 TGLATAKEALNAIAL
+1716 TGLATAKEALTAIAL

-1741 IMGLAAGGAA
+1741 IMGLVAGGAA
-1751 TLDPLMLAG
+1751 TINPMMLAG

-1767 LVGTVAAIKVVGD
+1767 LVGTVASIKIVGD
-1780 EFIKLGGMDSGSIAN
+1780 EFIKLGAMDSGSIAN
-1795 ARVALSAITQ
+1795 ARVALAAITQ

-1817 GLVAGGVGTLA
+1817 GLVAGAAGTLA
-1828 PGVLVAIP
+1828 PGILVAIP

-1844 AAESIAKLGPTF
+1844 AAESIAELGPTF
-1856 ISLGSMDMGSISRAK
+1856 ISLGTMDTGSIARAK
-1871 SAMKAIQNA
+1871 SAMTVIQNA
-1880 LSKMVETGFWES
+1880 LKKMVETGFWES
-1892 WFKNWG
+1892 WFKNWA

-1924 GASDV
+1924 GTADV
-1929 SVYEKGNSNLSTIK
+1929 AVYQAGNSNLDTIK
-1943 DGVAKMV
+1943 DGVNKMV
-1950 DTASAIGRR
+1950 DAASAIGRR

-1974 IMKAIG
+1974 IMKAVG

-1995 GLQAAVNGLA
+1995 NLQSAVSGLA
-2005 TSAVNGLTSPDV
+2005 TSAVNGLTSAEV
-2017 TSQYNA
+2017 TGQYNA
-2023 AGQGLVNSARSG
+2023 AGQGLVNSTRSG
-2035 VDIMAPYMGD
+2035 VDAMAPYMGD
-2045 GGVLAAGSFVSGVQS
+2045 GGVLAAGSFITGVQS
-2060 GQIGANQAGNL
+2060 GQIGADSAGRL
-2071 LTQMAQSGASA
+2071 LTQMAQSGASS
-2082 SDLSAVARTLGG
+2082 SDLYAVATALGG

-2101 SFRGQSYN
+2101 SLNGKSYN
-2109 VGSGLTS
+2109 VGAGLTS

-2121 AGSGVGSLSGTG
+2121 AGSGIGALSGTG
-2133 RSAGSNFAGGV
+2133 RNVSSTFSGGIS
-2144 RGSSGLA
+2144 GSSNLA
-2151 SSAGSAVLA
+2151 SAAGKVVLEAAKVAFNQTFGFASAGSAIVNA
-2160 AAKAA
+2160 
-2165 LSLTF
+2165 F
-2170 GFESAGAAIVGAVAN
+2170 AG
-2185 GIRGAIHK
+2185 GIRGAIHL
-2193 VKSAASEVMEAI
+2193 VKSAASDVMAAI
-2205 KNFMPHSPAPEGP
+2205 KNFFPHSPAPEGP
-2218 FSGKGWTAV
+2218 FSGRGWTAV

-2234 AKEWISGLVEGYEDT
+2234 AKEWVSGLSEGFENN
-2249 KEIEKAIS
+2249 KEIENAIG
-2257 QVQST
+2257 QVQSAVT
-2262 VNEVN
+2262 AVND
-2267 NYAYDNL
+2267 YAYDNL
-2274 QLTPTITPVVD
+2274 ELTPTITPVVD
-2285 MSGIDT
+2285 MTGINT
-2291 ANLKLRNFKMGY
+2291 ANLQLRNFKMGY
-2303 NGVANNVSF
+2303 NGVARNVTF

-2338 MNNKLEAIS
+2338 MNSKLEAIS
-2347 GKTDAQIKAIE
+2347 GKADVQIKAIE
-2358 EGHVIVANIDG
+2358 QGHVVVTNIDG
-2369 KTASK
+2369 KVASK

-2383 QQAYNNQISRRK
+2383 QQAYNNQLSRRK

>member
-1 MASEVVEKKIIQLG
+1 MASEIIEKKIIQIG
-15 LDKKELTTGLRKAM
+15 LDKKELTTGLQKAM

-51 SSVSSMSSSFSKL
+51 SSVTSMSSSFSKL
-64 TDHIPIVSSLKEHI
+64 TDHIPIISSLKQSI
-78 INLGKSSEEAAVG
+78 TNLGKSSGEAAIG

-104 ISGSGDAAQGVEHI
+104 ISGSSDAAKGVEHI
-118 GEATAN
+118 GEATSN
-124 VGSKFSILEG
+124 IGNKFSILEG

-142 IASKAIATASQMI
+142 IAAKAISTATQII
-155 NNWTLRPIIDG
+155 NKWTFKPIIDG

-180 VGALGESETDH
+180 VSALGESETDH

-228 QSAIALKGWGNLA
+228 ESATALKGWGNLA
-241 ASASASTEDF
+241 ASASASTADF

-259 EQALQMGYMNLQNWR
+259 EQALQMGFMNLQNWR

-289 IMEVA
+289 IIETA
-294 VAQGDVTGEIQKA
+294 VAQGDVTGEIQAA
-307 IDMYGELND
+307 IDKYGELNEQ
-316 DAVNYLFNEQL
+316 AVNYLFNDRL
-327 TRGKWL
+327 TEGKWF
-333 TNDVMM
+333 TNDVLMSS
-339 GALTKFAE
+339 LTEFAN
-347 DPELVEQA
+347 DPELMKQA

-376 SKFWVEI
+376 SKFWVEL

-399 ILQNIVAFIP
+399 IMQNVVSFIP

-415 ASVFN
+415 AASFN
-420 QLEGRMHV
+420 QLEGRLHV
-428 IETIKAAWEKL
+428 IEAIKAGWEKL
-439 TLVFNSFTDRFK
+439 TLVFNSFTGSFK
-451 YVFGDG
+451 NVFGDG

-471 RLKEKITGSEIS
+471 RLREKITGSEVS
-483 VESLNHIFTAFWR
+483 VESLNQIFTAFWR
-496 IVKLGT
+496 IVKMGI
-502 GLVAGLGKVLDLL
+502 GLVGALGKVLDLL

-523 GIDLISVFARLFN
+523 GIDLISVFARMFN
-536 MIYFGFSGVLKNY
+536 IIYDGFSVLKNY
-549 VNTSPIG
+549 VNISPIG

-577 GAIIDKATS
+577 GAIIEKATTLGS
-586 IGYVFIQ
+586 TFVQ
-593 LTGHIT
+593 LGAHVT
-599 GFFGGTVKRLL
+599 GFFGNTVKRLL

-629 FIAFQRELGSSYRV
+629 FIAFQNELGSSYRV

-664 LLNMQHGGVI
+664 LLNMPHGGVI

-687 IKGIWVET
+687 LKGIWVET
-695 AHGAQMINQEY
+695 AHGAKLVNQEY
-706 HLSYEIISRITKGWE
+706 HLSYEIISKITKSWE
-721 LLKSKQLD
+721 LFKSKQGE
-729 VYKAFDEMRTSYDN
+729 VIQAFEEMRTSYQD

-754 QKLQNIFDGKLFTDK
+754 QKIQNIFDGRLFTDK

-795 SVSQALGRGLLK
+795 SVSQALGRGLIK
-807 VKEIIGDLF
+807 VKEIVGDLF
-816 NVLKTVGGFGIKV
+816 GILKDLGGFGIKT

-835 HWEAVLA
+835 HWEALLA
-842 PIVLVGSAAKSLI
+842 PIVLVGSAVKSLV

-869 DVMGRIKGFASEI
+869 DVMGRIKRFSSEI
-882 LSVGVNLFGE
+882 LLTGANLFGE
-892 LLFGSTAYADEIGGV
+892 LFFGSTVYADEIDGV
-907 SDAMEENIPITERL
+907 SDSMEENISITQRL

-926 SLGQK
+926 TLGQK

-951 PIKALTSVFKS
+951 PIKSLGTAFKS
-962 FGSKASGL
+962 FGSKTLGV

-980 KGVGDESDVLKTK
+980 KGVGDESDALKTK
-993 MGQLGDFLNKHV
+993 MGQLGNFLNKHV
-1005 YGGWKTIIDAF
+1005 YGSWKNTITVF
-1016 KSQSITL
+1016 KSL
-1023 SSTFKTVSGWIKE
+1023 SSSLGTAFQDVGKWTKE
-1036 FVSNLD
+1036 FVDNLD

-1047 NFITSVF
+1047 EFIKSVF
-1054 TGIGVTIKHVG
+1054 TGLGTTLKHVG
-1065 DGITATFGAI
+1065 DGIADTFGAI

-1080 KFAESVG
+1080 RFAEAVG
-1087 NTIGNISKWVTEF
+1087 DTISNISKWITDF
-1100 AQSKTLSNLL
+1100 AKSKALSNLL
-1110 EAGTLLTF
+1110 EAGTLITF

-1123 NFNKITDSVADTIR
+1123 NFNKITDSLADTIR
-1137 SFSRIPNGIA
+1137 SFSRIPDGIA
-1147 GVLSEV
+1147 DVLSGV

-1175 LLLLSGALFVV
+1175 LLLLSGALFVI

-1192 KLLPAVAALATMAT
+1192 KLLPAVATLATMAT

-1213 TIKYAQKKFGGSS
+1213 TIKLAQRKFGGSS

-1266 VKPFKELADMD
+1266 VKPFKELAAMD

-1312 ATIYAVG
+1312 FTIYALG

-1336 AGIYDHGLLKIAG
+1336 TSVYDNGLLKIAG

-1366 LLKTGMVDVEWGKV
+1366 LLKPGMVDVEWGKV

-1403 VINQY
+1403 IINQY
-1408 STTEIDNAVLVVQR
+1408 STTEIDNAVLVIQR

-1440 GTSGSAGSFKILNK
+1440 GTSGSTGSFKILNK

-1462 MGAKASS
+1462 IGAKASS
-1469 GATKWSLVGTIFS
+1469 GSTKWSLVGTIFS

-1488 AIIKSFAEI
+1488 AIIKSFEEI

-1503 EIDRGIKTVERI
+1503 EIDRGVDTVQRI
-1515 MRSLSLAIAAMSATV
+1515 MRSLALAIAAMTASA
-1530 SLNLP
+1530 SLSLP
-1535 NGFKASVGTGGMK
+1535 GGFKASIGTGGMN

-1572 AEIDPKRLD
+1572 AKIDPKRLAT
-1581 SATNAIKS
+1581 ATNAIKT
-1589 ISNQMSILFTA
+1589 ISDQLGMIFVA
-1600 MNLGAIL
+1600 MNIAAIAQEHMGTDISTL
-1607 QSQAKTSIPTMVATI
+1607 VGTI
-1622 GMMGTAIVAL
+1622 GMMGSVIIAL

-1640 EFSSLN
+1640 QFSSLN
-1646 SEQLGVAQNALNAVG
+1646 SEQLGIAQNALFAVG
-1661 GTITVMTT
+1661 GTITVMST
-1669 VLAGISILMGKVG
+1669 VLAGISLLMGKVG
-1682 NIAGIVETLAIL
+1682 NITGVVETLAIL
-1694 GSVVLALKV
+1694 GSVVLSLKI

-1716 TGLATAKEALNAIAL
+1716 AGLATAKEALTAIAL

-1741 IMGLAAGGAA
+1741 VMGLVAGGAA
-1751 TLDPLMLAG
+1751 TINPMMLAG

-1767 LVGTVAAIKVVGD
+1767 LVGTVASIKIVGD
-1780 EFIKLGGMDSGSIAN
+1780 EFIKLGAMDSGSIAN

-1817 GLVAGGVGTLA
+1817 GLVAGAAGTLA
-1828 PGVLVAIP
+1828 PGILVAIP

-1844 AAESIAKLGPTF
+1844 AAEAIAELGPTF
-1856 ISLGSMDMGSISRAK
+1856 ISLGTMDTGSIARAK
-1871 SAMKAIQNA
+1871 TAMTVIQNA
-1880 LSKMVETGFWES
+1880 LKKMVETGFWES
-1892 WFKNWG
+1892 WFKNWA

-1924 GASDV
+1924 GTADV
-1929 SVYEKGNSNLSTIK
+1929 AVYEAGNSNLDTIK
-1943 DGVAKMV
+1943 DGVNKMV
-1950 DTASAIGRR
+1950 DTASTIGRK

-1980 DAFTEASNIQSVDTS
+1980 DAFTEASTIQSVDTS
-1995 GLQAAVNGLA
+1995 NLQAAVSGLA
-2005 TSAVNGLTSPDV
+2005 TSAVNGLTSSEI
-2017 TSQYNA
+2017 TNQYNL
-2023 AGQGLVNSARSG
+2023 AGQGLVTSTRSG

-2045 GGVLAAGSFVSGVQS
+2045 GGVLAAGSFVTGVQS
-2060 GQIGANQAGNL
+2060 GQISANQAGNL
-2071 LTQMAQSGASA
+2071 LTKMAQSGASA
-2082 SDLSAVARTLGG
+2082 EDLYAVAQTLGG
-2094 SYTNGIF
+2094 TYTNGIF
-2101 SFRGQSYN
+2101 SLNGKSYN
-2109 VGSGLTS
+2109 VGAGLTS

-2121 AGSGVGSLSGTG
+2121 AGSGVGALSGTG
-2133 RSAGSNFAGGV
+2133 RNVSSTFSGGIS
-2144 RGSSGLA
+2144 GSSGLA
-2151 SSAGSAVLA
+2151 STAAGVVME

-2165 LSLTF
+2165 FNATF
-2170 GFESAGAAIVGAVAN
+2170 GIASAGEAIVSALAG

-2193 VKSAASEVMEAI
+2193 VKSAASDVMAAI
-2205 KNFMPHSPAPEGP
+2205 KNFLPHSPAPEGP

-2234 AKEWISGLVEGYEDT
+2234 AKEWVSGLTEGFENN
-2249 KEIEKAIS
+2249 KEIENAIG
-2257 QVQST
+2257 QVQSAVT
-2262 VNEVN
+2262 AVND
-2267 NYAYDNL
+2267 YAYDNL
-2274 QLTPTITPVVD
+2274 ELTPTITPVVD
-2285 MSGIDT
+2285 MTGINA
-2291 ANLKLRNFKMGY
+2291 ANIQLRNFKMGY
-2303 NGVANNVSF
+2303 NGVARNVTF

-2338 MNNKLEAIS
+2338 MNSKLEAIS
-2347 GKTDAQIKAIE
+2347 GKADVQIKAIE
-2358 EGHVIVANIDG
+2358 QGHVVVTNIDG
-2369 KTASK
+2369 KVASK

-2383 QQAYNNQISRRK
+2383 QQAYNNQLSRRK

>member
-1 MASEVVEKKIIQLG
+1 MASEVVEKKIIQLR
-15 LDKKELTTGLRKAM
+15 LDKKELTTGLQKAM

-44 TAFENIK
+44 TAFEDIK

-64 TDHIPIVSSLKEHI
+64 TDNIPIISSLKQYI
-78 INLGKSSEEAAVG
+78 TNLGKSSEEAAVG
-91 LSQINQNGNFQAI
+91 ISQINQNGNFQAI
-104 ISGSGDAAQGVEHI
+104 ISGSSDAVKSVEKL
-118 GEATAN
+118 GEATSN
-124 VGSKFSILEG
+124 IGNKFSILEG

-142 IASKAIATASQMI
+142 IASKAIATAASII
-155 NNWTLRPIIDG
+155 NKWTFAPIIQG

-180 VGALGESETDH
+180 VSALGEGESDH

-228 QSAIALKGWGNLA
+228 ESATALKGWGNLA
-241 ASASASTEDF
+241 ASASASTDDF

-289 IMEVA
+289 IIQTA
-294 VAQGDVTGEIQKA
+294 LAQGDVTGEIQGA
-307 IDMYGELND
+307 IDAYGELND
-316 DAVNYLFNEQL
+316 QAVNYLFNERL
-327 TRGKWL
+327 TEGKWF
-333 TNDVMM
+333 TNDIMM
-339 GALTKFAE
+339 SALDQYAN
-347 DPELVEQA
+347 DPEMVKQA
-355 ASLYTFKEALEATEE
+355 ASLYTFKEAFESTEE
-370 SVSDAW
+370 AVSDAW
-376 SKFWVEI
+376 SKFWVEM
-383 VGKGDEAVAI
+383 VGKGDDAVAI

-399 ILQNIVAFIP
+399 IMQNIVSFIP

-451 YVFGDG
+451 YVFGG
-457 IQNKMAEGIIHLFD
+457 SIQNKMAEGVIHLFD

-496 IVKLGT
+496 IVKIGI
-502 GLVAGLGKVLDLL
+502 GLVGSLGKVLDLL

-577 GAIIDKATS
+577 GAIVDKATS
-586 IGYVFIQ
+586 IGYVFVQ

-599 GFFGGTVKRLL
+599 GFFGDTVKRLL

-617 EAGKPIETFSQK
+617 EAGEPIETFSQK
-629 FIAFQRELGSSYRV
+629 FIAFQKELGSSYRL

-695 AHGAQMINQEY
+695 ARGAQMINQEY

-721 LLKSKQLD
+721 LLKSKQLE
-729 VYKAFDEMRTSYDN
+729 VYQAFDEMRTSYDN

-784 DKTTGKLARTD
+784 DVTTGKLARTD
-795 SVSQALGRGLLK
+795 SMSQALGRGLLK
-807 VKEIIGDLF
+807 VKDIIGDLF
-816 NVLKTVGGFGIKV
+816 GVLKNVGSFGVKV
-829 IEAIGN
+829 LEAIGN
-835 HWEAVLA
+835 HWEAIFA
-842 PIVLVGSAAKSLI
+842 PIILVGTAIKSLI
-855 KIFSAVWDE
+855 QIFSAVWDE

-869 DVMGRIKGFASEI
+869 DIMGRIKGFASDF
-882 LSVGVNLFGE
+882 LSAGGNLFAE
-892 LLFGSTAYADEIGGV
+892 LLFGPTAYADEIGGV
-907 SDAMEENIPITERL
+907 SDAMDENIPITERL

-926 SLGQK
+926 ALGQK
-931 LMDSAAKF
+931 LMDSASKF
-939 KMNAEAIANSKS
+939 KMNAEAIAKSKS
-951 PIKALTSVFKS
+951 PIKALTATFKS
-962 FGSKASGL
+962 LGGKASGI

-993 MGQLGDFLNKHV
+993 MGQLGNFLNKHV
-1005 YGGWKTIIDAF
+1005 YGGWKDIISAF
-1016 KSQSITL
+1016 KEQSL
-1023 SSTFKTVSGWIKE
+1023 SLGGVIGTVIGWFKE
-1036 FVSNLD
+1036 FASNLD

-1047 NFITSVF
+1047 AFIKSVF
-1054 TGIGVTIKHVG
+1054 GGIADTFKHFGEGV
-1065 DGITATFGAI
+1065 ANTFGAV
-1075 GGALG
+1075 GG
-1080 KFAESVG
+1080 
-1087 NTIGNISKWVTEF
+1087 TIGRFAKFVSESFMTLGRGITDF

-1110 EAGTLLTF
+1110 EAGTLLAF
-1118 IKLLK
+1118 IKLLR
-1123 NFNKITDSVADTIR
+1123 NFNKITASLADTIS
-1137 SFSRIPNGIA
+1137 SFGKIPNGI
-1147 GVLSEV
+1147 GDVLSSV
-1153 GGVLKSYQK
+1153 GGVLQAYQK

-1175 LLLLSGALFVV
+1175 LLLLSGALFIV

-1192 KLLPAVAALATMAT
+1192 KLLPAVTALAVMAT

-1241 EVNQLMKKIG
+1241 EVNTLMKKIG
-1251 KATMLISVATSLLLV
+1251 NATMLVVMATSLLLII
-1266 VKPFKELADMD
+1266 KPFKDLAAMD
-1277 WGEILQ
+1277 WGSILK
-1283 GVIAMGAVLTEIVG
+1283 GVIAMGLVLTEIVG
-1297 ATWLSGLSKANFGTA
+1297 ATWISGLSKANIGTA
-1312 ATIYAVG
+1312 FTIYAIG
-1319 KVLQACVDIMKP
+1319 KVIQACVDIMKP
-1331 LNDMD
+1331 LNEMD
-1336 AGIYDHGLLKIAG
+1336 AGVFDTGLLKIAG
-1349 IAAVISGAI
+1349 IAAVIAGAV

-1366 LLKTGMVDVEWGKV
+1366 LLKTGMADVEWGKV
-1380 TFGTAGTIYSL
+1380 NFGTAGTIYSL

-1408 STTEIDNAVLVVQR
+1408 STSEIDNAVLVVQK

-1433 MTATLTI
+1433 MTATLTL
-1440 GTSGSAGSFKILNK
+1440 GTGGTTGSFKIGNK
-1454 EIFSGLPQ
+1454 EIFSGIPQ
-1462 MGAKASS
+1462 MGLKASTGPS
-1469 GATKWSLVGTIFS
+1469 KYTLAATILS
-1482 FTFAIK
+1482 FTYAIK
-1488 AIIKSFAEI
+1488 SIIKSFEEI
-1497 NKLKTD
+1497 NKLKPD
-1503 EIDRGIKTVERI
+1503 EIDRGIDTVNRI
-1515 MRSLSLAIAAMSATV
+1515 MRSLSLAIAAMSFSA
-1530 SLNLP
+1530 NLTLP
-1535 NGFKASVGTGGMK
+1535 GGFKASIGTGGMK

-1572 AEIDPKRLD
+1572 AAIDPKRLE
-1581 SATNAIKS
+1581 SATNAIKT
-1589 ISNQMSILFTA
+1589 ISNQLGYLFAA
-1600 MNLGAIL
+1600 MNLGAL
-1607 QSQAKTSIPTMVATI
+1607 VQNFAGTNVTTLLSTI
-1622 GMMGTAIVAL
+1622 GMMGTVIIAL

-1640 EFSSLN
+1640 QFSSLN
-1646 SEQLGVAQNALNAVG
+1646 SEQLDIAKSALYAVG
-1661 GTITVMTT
+1661 DTITILAL
-1669 VLAGISILMGKVG
+1669 VLAGISIINSKIG
-1682 NIAGIVETLAIL
+1682 NVASVIETLAIL
-1694 GSVVLALKV
+1694 GGVVLSLKI
-1703 VGDQFMQLSGLDA
+1703 VGDQFMQFSGLDA
-1716 TGLATAKEALNAIAL
+1716 TGLATAKDALMAIAL

-1741 IMGLAAGGAA
+1741 VMGLVAGGAV

-1767 LVGTVAAIKVVGD
+1767 LVGTVASIKIVGD

-1828 PGVLVAIP
+1828 PGVLIAIP
-1836 ETMSGAKK
+1836 ETMAGAKK
-1844 AAESIAKLGPTF
+1844 AAEAIAELGPTF
-1856 ISLGSMDMGSISRAK
+1856 ISLGTMDIGSIDRAK
-1871 SAMKAIQNA
+1871 SAMTVIQNA
-1880 LSKMVETGFWES
+1880 LKEMTKMGTFES
-1892 WFKNWG
+1892 WFKNWDSVE
-1898 NIKDKMSATKTA
+1898 DKMNAFKKGA
-1910 ADAMK
+1910 QAMK
-1915 KAGSALEEI
+1915 SAGAALEEI
-1924 GASDV
+1924 GSNDA
-1929 SVYEKGNSNLSTIK
+1929 SVYEKGASNAEVIK
-1943 DGVAKMV
+1943 TGVAKMI
-1950 DTASAIGRR
+1950 DAASAVGRR

-2005 TSAVNGLTSPDV
+2005 TSAVNGLTNSDV
-2017 TSQYNA
+2017 TNQYNA

-2035 VDIMAPYMGD
+2035 IDIMAPYMGD
-2045 GGVLAAGSFVSGVQS
+2045 GGTLAAGSFISGVQS

-2071 LTQMAQSGASA
+2071 LTQMAKSGASA
-2082 SDLSAVARTLGG
+2082 SDLYAVAQTLGG
-2094 SYTNGIF
+2094 TYTNGIF
-2101 SFRGQSYN
+2101 SLNGQSYN

-2121 AGSGVGSLSGTG
+2121 AGSGVGALSGTG
-2133 RSAGSNFAGGV
+2133 KSAGSNFAGGIS
-2144 RGSSGLA
+2144 GSTGLA
-2151 SSAGSAVLA
+2151 TTAGSAVLE

-2170 GFESAGAAIVGAVAN
+2170 GFDSAGSAIVGAVAA
-2185 GIRGAIHK
+2185 GMRGAIHK
-2193 VKSAASEVMEAI
+2193 IKSAASDVMQAI
-2205 KNFMPHSPAPEGP
+2205 KDFMPHSPAPEGP

-2227 KTSGLAV
+2227 RTSGLAV
-2234 AKEWISGLVEGYEDT
+2234 AEEWISGLVEGYEDT
-2249 KEIEKAIS
+2249 KEIEKAIG

-2267 NYAYDNL
+2267 DYAYDNL

-2285 MSGIDT
+2285 MTGIDT
-2291 ANLKLRNFKMGY
+2291 ANLKLHNFKMGY

-2312 TDLNQATMQAAQTR
+2312 SDLNQATIQATQTR

-2338 MNNKLEAIS
+2338 MNNKLETIS
-2347 GKTDAQIKAIE
+2347 GKTDIQTKVIE
-2358 EGHVIVANIDG
+2358 EGHVIVTNIDG
-2369 KTASK
+2369 KSASK

-2383 QQAYNNQISRRK
+2383 QQAYNNQLSRRK
-2395 GQLPSIS
+2395 GQLPSI

>member
-15 LDKKELTTGLRKAM
+15 LDKKDLTTGLQKAM
-29 SEVDSFT
+29 SEVNSFS
-36 SKLKGIKT
+36 SKLNGIKT

-64 TDHIPIVSSLKEHI
+64 TDHIPIVSSLKDHI
-78 INLGKSSEEAAVG
+78 INLGKKSEEAAVG

-104 ISGSGDAAQGVEHI
+104 ISGSGDAAKGVEHI

-142 IASKAIATASQMI
+142 IASKAIATATQMI
-155 NNWTLRPIIDG
+155 NKWTLQPIIEG

-180 VGALGESETDH
+180 VSALGESETDH

-228 QSAIALKGWGNLA
+228 ESATALKGWGNLA
-241 ASASASTEDF
+241 ASASASTADF

-289 IMEVA
+289 IVQA
-294 VAQGDVTGEIQKA
+294 AIAQGDVTGEIQGA
-307 IDMYGELND
+307 IDAYGELND
-316 DAVNYLFNEQL
+316 QAVNYLFNERL
-327 TRGKWL
+327 SEGKWL
-333 TNDVMM
+333 DNDVMM
-339 GALTKFAE
+339 AALTEYAN

-376 SKFWVEI
+376 SKFWVEV

-399 ILQNIVAFIP
+399 IMQNIVSFIP

-415 ASVFN
+415 AASFN

-457 IQNKMAEGIIHLFD
+457 IQNKIGEGIIHLFD
-471 RLKEKITGSEIS
+471 RLREKITGSEIS

-496 IVKLGT
+496 IVKMGI
-502 GLVAGLGKVLDLL
+502 GLVSGLGKVLDLL

-549 VNTSPIG
+549 INTSPIG
-556 QMFQAVRDNVR
+556 QMFQAIRDNVR

-593 LTGHIT
+593 LGGHIT
-599 GFFGGTVKRLL
+599 GFFGNTVKRLL

-629 FIAFQRELGSSYRV
+629 FIAFQNELGSSYRV

-695 AHGAQMINQEY
+695 AHGAKMINQEY

-743 FSPMERMYILA
+743 FSPMERVYILA

-784 DKTTGKLARTD
+784 DKTTGKLVRTD

-807 VKEIIGDLF
+807 VKEIVGDLF
-816 NVLKTVGGFGIKV
+816 GILKAVGGFGIKI

-842 PIVLVGSAAKSLI
+842 PIVLVGTAAKALI
-855 KIFSAVWDE
+855 DIFSAVWDE

-882 LSVGVNLFGE
+882 LLTGVNLFGE
-892 LLFGSTAYADEIGGV
+892 LLFGPTAYADEIGGV
-907 SDAMEENIPITERL
+907 SDAMEENIPISERL

-926 SLGQK
+926 ALGQK

-939 KMNAEAIANSKS
+939 KMNAEAIKNSAS
-951 PIKALTSVFKS
+951 PIKTLTSMFKS
-962 FGSKASGL
+962 FGSKASGI

-1005 YGGWKTIIDAF
+1005 YGGWKTIIAAF
-1016 KSQSITL
+1016 KSQSL
-1023 SSTFKTVSGWIKE
+1023 SLSGTFQTVSEWIKE

-1047 NFITSVF
+1047 NFIKSVF

-1065 DGITATFGAI
+1065 DGITGTFGAI

-1087 NTIGNISKWVTEF
+1087 NTIGNISKWITEF

-1110 EAGTLLTF
+1110 EAGTLITF

-1123 NFNKITDSVADTIR
+1123 NFNKITDSLADTIR

-1175 LLLLSGALFVV
+1175 LLLMSGALFII

-1192 KLLPAVAALATMAT
+1192 KLLPAVMALASMAT

-1213 TIKYAQKKFGGSS
+1213 TIKLAQKKFGGSS

-1241 EVNQLMKKIG
+1241 EVNKLMKKIG
-1251 KATMLISVATSLLLV
+1251 TATMLVSLGATLLMII
-1266 VKPFKELADMD
+1266 KPFKQIAAMD
-1277 WGEILQ
+1277 WDEILQ
-1283 GVIAMGAVLTEIVG
+1283 GVLGMGAVLTEIVG
-1297 ATWLSGLSKANFGTA
+1297 ATWLSGLSKADLGTA
-1312 ATIYAVG
+1312 ATIYALG
-1319 KVLQACVDIMKP
+1319 KVLQACVSIMKP
-1331 LNDMD
+1331 LGEMD
-1336 AGIYDHGLLKIAG
+1336 ASEYDHSLLKMAG
-1349 IAAVISGAI
+1349 IAAVIAGSV

-1366 LLKTGMVDVEWGKV
+1366 FFKTGMVDVEWGKV
-1380 TFGTAGTIYSL
+1380 NFGTASTIFSL
-1391 GKAIGDIIDSFA
+1391 ARAIRNIIDSFA
-1403 VINQY
+1403 VINDM
-1408 STTEIDNAVLVVQR
+1408 STAEVDNASNVIQR

-1433 MTATLTI
+1433 MSATLTL
-1440 GTSGSAGSFKILNK
+1440 GTGGNTGSFKVGNK
-1454 EIFSGLPQ
+1454 EVFSGLPQ
-1462 MGAKASS
+1462 LGLKLST
-1469 GATKWSLVGTIFS
+1469 GNTKWSLAATILA
-1482 FTFAIK
+1482 FTYS
-1488 AIIKSFAEI
+1488 IKSIISSFEEI
-1497 NKLKTD
+1497 NKLSPD
-1503 EIDRGIKTVERI
+1503 EIDRGVDTINRI
-1515 MRSLSLAIAAMSATV
+1515 MRSLTLAIAAMSFSAN
-1530 SLNLP
+1530 LNLP
-1535 NGFKASVGTGGMK
+1535 AGFKASIGTGGMN
-1548 WAQSLGIATFVA
+1548 WAQSLGIAVFVA

-1572 AEIDPKRLD
+1572 AEIDPKRLE
-1581 SATNAIKS
+1581 SATSAVKTIAD
-1589 ISNQMSILFTA
+1589 QLGILFVA
-1600 MNLGAIL
+1600 MNIAALGQNYMGTDI
-1607 QSQAKTSIPTMVATI
+1607 STMVATI
-1622 GMMGTAIVAL
+1622 GMMGTVIIGL

-1640 EFSSLN
+1640 QFSTLN
-1646 SEQLGVAQNALNAVG
+1646 SEQLGIAQTALITVG
-1661 GTITVMTT
+1661 ATITVMTA
-1669 VLAGISILMGKVG
+1669 VLAGISVLMGKVG
-1682 NIAGIVETLAIL
+1682 NITGIVETLALL
-1694 GSVVLALKV
+1694 GGVVLSLKI
-1703 VGDQFMQLSGLDA
+1703 VGDQFMQFSGLDA
-1716 TGLATAKEALNAIAL
+1716 TGLATAKEALFAISL

-1741 IMGLAAGGAA
+1741 VMGLVAGGAA
-1751 TLDPLMLAG
+1751 TIDPMMLAG
-1760 AAEVLLL
+1760 AGEILLL
-1767 LVGTVAAIKVVGD
+1767 LAGVVISIKVVGD
-1780 EFIKLGGMDSGSIAN
+1780 EFIKLGGMSSGQIAN
-1795 ARVALSAITQ
+1795 ARVALEAITE
-1805 AIEGMVGVLGIF
+1805 AIEGMVGVLAIF
-1817 GLVAGGVGTLA
+1817 GLITGVAGTIA
-1828 PGVLVAIP
+1828 PGVLVSIP
-1836 ETMSGAKK
+1836 EVMSGAKK
-1844 AAESIAKLGPTF
+1844 AAEAIAKLGPTF
-1856 ISLGSMDMGSISRAK
+1856 ITLGSMDTGSIARAK
-1871 SAMKAIQNA
+1871 SAMTFIQNA
-1880 LSKMVETGFWES
+1880 LKEMVKTGFWES
-1892 WFKNWG
+1892 WFKNWEAV
-1898 NIKDKMSATKTA
+1898 KDKMSATNTA
-1910 ADAMK
+1910 AKAMK
-1915 KAGSALEEI
+1915 NAGTALEEI
-1924 GASDV
+1924 GTTDV
-1929 SVYEKGNSNLSTIK
+1929 SVYEKGNSNLNVIK

-1950 DTASAIGRR
+1950 DAADSIGRR

-1980 DAFTEASNIQSVDTS
+1980 DAFTEASTIQTVDTS
-1995 GLQAAVNGLA
+1995 NLQSAVNGLA
-2005 TSAVNGLTSPDV
+2005 TSAINGLTSSAV
-2017 TSQYNA
+2017 TDQYSL
-2023 AGQGLVNSARSG
+2023 AGQGLVTSTRSG
-2035 VDIMAPYMGD
+2035 IDIMAPYMGD
-2045 GGVLAAGSFVSGVQS
+2045 GGALAAGSFVTGVQS
-2060 GQIGANQAGNL
+2060 GQISANQAGNL
-2071 LTQMAQSGASA
+2071 LTKMAQSGASA
-2082 SDLSAVARTLGG
+2082 EDLYVVAQTLGG
-2094 SYTNGIF
+2094 TYTKGIF
-2101 SFRGQSYN
+2101 SLNGQSYD

-2121 AGSGVGSLSGTG
+2121 AGSGVGALSGTG
-2133 RSAGSNFAGGV
+2133 KNVSSTFSGGIS
-2144 RGSSGLA
+2144 GSSGLA
-2151 SSAGSAVLA
+2151 STAAGVVLEAAKTAFNATFGFDSAGSA
-2160 AAKAA
+2160 
-2165 LSLTF
+2165 
-2170 GFESAGAAIVGAVAN
+2170 IVSAVAG

-2193 VKSAASEVMEAI
+2193 VKDAASDVMQAI
-2205 KNFMPHSPAPEGP
+2205 KDFMPHSPAPEGP

-2227 KTSGLAV
+2227 RTSGLAV
-2234 AKEWISGLVEGYEDT
+2234 AEEWISGLVEGYEDT

-2267 NYAYDNL
+2267 EYAYDNL

-2303 NGVANNVSF
+2303 NDVARNVTF

-2338 MNNKLEAIS
+2338 MNSKLEAIS
-2347 GKTDAQIKAIE
+2347 GKTDIQIKAIE
-2358 EGHVIVANIDG
+2358 QGHVVVTNIDG
-2369 KTASK
+2369 KVASK

-2383 QQAYNNQISRRK
+2383 QQAYNNQLSRRK

>member
-15 LDKKELTTGLRKAM
+15 LDKKELTTGLQKAM

-51 SSVSSMSSSFSKL
+51 SSVTSMSSSFSKL
-64 TDHIPIVSSLKEHI
+64 TDHIPIISSLKQSI
-78 INLGKSSEEAAVG
+78 TNLGKSSGEAAIG

-104 ISGSGDAAQGVEHI
+104 ISGSSDAAKGVEHI
-118 GEATAN
+118 GEATSN
-124 VGSKFSILEG
+124 IGNKFSILEG

-142 IASKAIATASQMI
+142 IAAKAISTATQII
-155 NNWTLRPIIDG
+155 NKWTLRPIIDG

-180 VGALGESETDH
+180 VSALGESETDH

-228 QSAIALKGWGNLA
+228 ESATALKGWGNLA
-241 ASASASTEDF
+241 ASASASTADF

-259 EQALQMGYMNLQNWR
+259 EQALQMGFMNLQNWR

-289 IMEVA
+289 IIETA
-294 VAQGDVTGEIQKA
+294 VAQGDVTGEIQAA
-307 IDMYGELND
+307 IDKYGELNEQ
-316 DAVNYLFNEQL
+316 AVNYLFNDRL
-327 TRGKWL
+327 TEGKWF
-333 TNDVMM
+333 TNDVLMSS
-339 GALTKFAE
+339 LTEFAN
-347 DPELVEQA
+347 DPELMKQA

-376 SKFWVEI
+376 SKFWVEL

-399 ILQNIVAFIP
+399 IMQNIVSFIP

-415 ASVFN
+415 AASFN
-420 QLEGRMHV
+420 QLEGRLHV
-428 IETIKAAWEKL
+428 IETIKAGWEKL
-439 TLVFNSFTDRFK
+439 TLVFNSFTGSFK
-451 YVFGDG
+451 NVFGDG

-471 RLKEKITGSEIS
+471 RLREKITGSEVS
-483 VESLNHIFTAFWR
+483 VESLNQIFTAFWR
-496 IVKLGT
+496 IVKMGI
-502 GLVAGLGKVLDLL
+502 GLVGALGRVLDLL
-515 IPNNLIQM
+515 IPNNLLQM

-536 MIYFGFSGVLKNY
+536 IIYDGFSVLKNY

-577 GAIIDKATS
+577 GAIIEKATTVGS
-586 IGYVFIQ
+586 TFVQ
-593 LTGHIT
+593 LGAHVT
-599 GFFGGTVKRLL
+599 GFFGNTVKRLL

-629 FIAFQRELGSSYRV
+629 FIAFQNELGSSYRV

-664 LLNMQHGGVI
+664 LLNMPHGGVI

-687 IKGIWVET
+687 LKGIWVET
-695 AHGAQMINQEY
+695 AHGAKLVNQEY
-706 HLSYEIISRITKGWE
+706 HLSYEIISKITKSWE
-721 LLKSKQLD
+721 LFKSKQGE
-729 VYKAFDEMRTSYDN
+729 VIQAFEEMRTSYQD
-743 FSPMERMYILA
+743 FSPMERMFILA
-754 QKLQNIFDGKLFTDK
+754 QKLQNIFSGRLFTDK

-795 SVSQALGRGLLK
+795 SVSQALGRGLIK
-807 VKEIIGDLF
+807 VKEIVGDLF
-816 NVLKTVGGFGIKV
+816 GILKTVGGFGIDIIV
-829 IEAIGN
+829 AIGN
-835 HWEAVLA
+835 HWEAILA
-842 PIVLVGSAAKSLI
+842 PIVLVGSAVKSLV

-869 DVMGRIKGFASEI
+869 DIMGRIKGFSTEI
-882 LSVGVNLFGE
+882 LLTGANLFGE
-892 LLFGSTAYADEIGGV
+892 LFFGSTVYADEIDGV
-907 SDAMEENIPITERL
+907 SDSMEENISITERL

-926 SLGQK
+926 TLGQK

-951 PIKALTSVFKS
+951 PIKALGTAFKS
-962 FGSKASGL
+962 FGSKALGVI
-970 FNFKD
+970 NFKD

-993 MGQLGDFLNKHV
+993 MGQLGTFLNKHI
-1005 YGGWKTIIDAF
+1005 YGGWKNIVTEF
-1016 KSQSITL
+1016 KAQAITL
-1023 SSTFKTVSGWIKE
+1023 KVTFQTVSGWIKE
-1036 FVSNLD
+1036 FVDNLD

-1047 NFITSVF
+1047 EFIKSVF
-1054 TGIGVTIKHVG
+1054 TGLGTTLKHVG
-1065 DGITATFGAI
+1065 DGIADTFGAI

-1080 KFAESVG
+1080 RFAEAVG
-1087 NTIGNISKWVTEF
+1087 DTISNISKWITDF
-1100 AQSKTLSNLL
+1100 AKSKALTNLL
-1110 EAGTLLTF
+1110 EAGSLITF

-1123 NFNKITDSVADTIR
+1123 NFNKITDSLADTIR

-1147 GVLSEV
+1147 DVLSEV

-1175 LLLLSGALFVV
+1175 LLLLSGALFVI
-1186 ATIPTN
+1186 ATIPTK

-1213 TIKYAQKKFGGSS
+1213 TIKMAQRKFGGSS

-1251 KATMLISVATSLLLV
+1251 KATMLISVATSLLLI
-1266 VKPFKELADMD
+1266 VKPFKELAAMD

-1283 GVIAMGAVLTEIVG
+1283 GVIGMGAVLTEIVG
-1297 ATWLSGLSKANFGTA
+1297 ATWLAGLSKADFGTAFTIYALGKVLKACISVMKPLNEMDGSEYNHSLLKLAGIAAVITGSVALMSGEFSFFKTGLADIKWGDVNFGTA
-1312 ATIYAVG
+1312 ATV
-1319 KVLQACVDIMKP
+1319 
-1331 LNDMD
+1331 
-1336 AGIYDHGLLKIAG
+1336 
-1349 IAAVISGAI
+1349 
-1358 ALMSGKLS
+1358 LS
-1366 LLKTGMVDVEWGKV
+1366 L
-1380 TFGTAGTIYSL
+1380 AR
-1391 GKAIGDIIDSFA
+1391 AIRNIIDSFS
-1403 VINQY
+1403 VINQM
-1408 STTEIDNAVLVVQR
+1408 STTEVDNAANVIRR

-1433 MTATLTI
+1433 MGAALTI
-1440 GTSGSAGSFKILNK
+1440 GTGGSTGSVKVFKK

-1462 MGAKASS
+1462 MGLKAST
-1469 GATKWSLVGTIFS
+1469 GNTKWSLAATIAT

-1488 AIIKSFAEI
+1488 SIIKSFEEI

-1503 EIDRGIKTVERI
+1503 EIDRGVDTVQRI
-1515 MRSLSLAIAAMSATV
+1515 MRSLALAIAAMSASA

-1535 NGFKASVGTGGMK
+1535 GGFKASIGTGGMN

-1572 AEIDPKRLD
+1572 AKIDPKRLAT
-1581 SATNAIKS
+1581 ATNAIKT
-1589 ISNQMSILFTA
+1589 ISDQLGMIFVA
-1600 MNLGAIL
+1600 MNIAAMAQEYMG
-1607 QSQAKTSIPTMVATI
+1607 TDIPALVATI
-1622 GMMGTAIVAL
+1622 GMMGSVIIAL
-1632 KVVGDQLI
+1632 KIVGDQFI
-1640 EFSSLN
+1640 QFSNLN
-1646 SEQLGVAQNALNAVG
+1646 TEQLGIAQTALITVG
-1661 GTITVMTT
+1661 ATITVMST
-1669 VLAGISILMGKVG
+1669 VLAGISLLMGKVG
-1682 NIAGIVETLAIL
+1682 NITGVVETLAIL
-1694 GSVVLALKV
+1694 GSVVLSLKI

-1716 TGLATAKEALNAIAL
+1716 TGLATAKEALTAIAL

-1741 IMGLAAGGAA
+1741 VMGLVAGGAA
-1751 TLDPLMLAG
+1751 TINPMMLAG

-1767 LVGTVAAIKVVGD
+1767 LVGTVASIKIVGD
-1780 EFIKLGGMDSGSIAN
+1780 EFIKLGAMDSGSIAN

-1817 GLVAGGVGTLA
+1817 GLVAGAAGTLA
-1828 PGVLVAIP
+1828 PGILVAIP

-1844 AAESIAKLGPTF
+1844 AAQAIAELGPTF
-1856 ISLGSMDMGSISRAK
+1856 ISLGTMDTGSIARAK
-1871 SAMKAIQNA
+1871 SAMTVIQNA
-1880 LSKMVETGFWES
+1880 LKKMVETGFWES
-1892 WFKNWG
+1892 WFKNWA

-1924 GASDV
+1924 GTADV
-1929 SVYEKGNSNLSTIK
+1929 AVYQAGNSNLDTIK
-1943 DGVAKMV
+1943 EGVNKMV
-1950 DTASAIGRR
+1950 DTASSIGRR

-2005 TSAVNGLTSPDV
+2005 TSAVNGLTSAEV
-2017 TSQYNA
+2017 TGQYNA
-2023 AGQGLVNSARSG
+2023 AGQGLVNSTRSG
-2035 VDIMAPYMGD
+2035 VDAMAPYMGD
-2045 GGVLAAGSFVSGVQS
+2045 GGVLAAGSFITGVQS
-2060 GQIGANQAGNL
+2060 GQIGADSAGRL
-2071 LTQMAQSGASA
+2071 LTQMAQSGASS
-2082 SDLSAVARTLGG
+2082 SDLYAVATALGG

-2101 SFRGQSYN
+2101 SLNGKSYN
-2109 VGSGLTS
+2109 VGAGLTS

-2121 AGSGVGSLSGTG
+2121 AGSGVGALSGTG
-2133 RSAGSNFAGGV
+2133 RNVSSTFSGGISGSSNLASAAGSVVLEAAKAAFNQTFGFA
-2144 RGSSGLA
+2144 
-2151 SSAGSAVLA
+2151 SAGSAIVDA
-2160 AAKAA
+2160 
-2165 LSLTF
+2165 F
-2170 GFESAGAAIVGAVAN
+2170 AG
-2185 GIRGAIHK
+2185 GIRGTIHK
-2193 VKSAASEVMEAI
+2193 VKQAASEVMEAV
-2205 KNFMPHSPAPEGP
+2205 KNFFPHSPAPEGP
-2218 FSGKGWTAV
+2218 FSGRGWTAV
-2227 KTSGLAV
+2227 RTSGLAV
-2234 AKEWISGLVEGYEDT
+2234 AEEWVSGLSEGFENN
-2249 KEIEKAIS
+2249 KEIENAIG
-2257 QVQST
+2257 QVQSAVT
-2262 VNEVN
+2262 AVND
-2267 NYAYDNL
+2267 YAYDNL
-2274 QLTPTITPVVD
+2274 ELTPTITPVVD
-2285 MSGIDT
+2285 MTGINT
-2291 ANLKLRNFKMGY
+2291 ANLQLRNFKMGY
-2303 NGVANNVSF
+2303 NGVARNVTF

-2338 MNNKLEAIS
+2338 MNSKLEAIS
-2347 GKTDAQIKAIE
+2347 GKADVQIKAIE
-2358 EGHVIVANIDG
+2358 QGHVVVTNIDG
-2369 KTASK
+2369 KVASK

-2383 QQAYNNQISRRK
+2383 QQAYNNQLSRRK

>member
-15 LDKKELTTGLRKAM
+15 LDKKELTTGLQKAM

-51 SSVSSMSSSFSKL
+51 SSVTSMSSSFSKL
-64 TDHIPIVSSLKEHI
+64 TDHIPIISSLKQSI
-78 INLGKSSEEAAVG
+78 TNLGKSSGEAAIG

-104 ISGSGDAAQGVEHI
+104 ISGSSDAAKGVEHI
-118 GEATAN
+118 GEATSN
-124 VGSKFSILEG
+124 IGNKFSILEG

-142 IASKAIATASQMI
+142 IAAKAISTATQII
-155 NNWTLRPIIDG
+155 NKWTLRPIIDG

-180 VGALGESETDH
+180 VSALGESETDH

-228 QSAIALKGWGNLA
+228 ESATALKGWGNLA
-241 ASASASTEDF
+241 ASASASTADF

-259 EQALQMGYMNLQNWR
+259 EQALQMGFMNLQNWR

-289 IMEVA
+289 IIETA
-294 VAQGDVTGEIQKA
+294 VAQGDVTGEIQAA
-307 IDMYGELND
+307 IDKYGELNEQ
-316 DAVNYLFNEQL
+316 AVNYLFNDRL
-327 TRGKWL
+327 TEGKWF
-333 TNDVMM
+333 TNDVLMSS
-339 GALTKFAE
+339 LTEFAN
-347 DPELVEQA
+347 DPELMKQA

-376 SKFWVEI
+376 SKFWVEL

-399 ILQNIVAFIP
+399 IMQNIVSFIP

-415 ASVFN
+415 AASFN
-420 QLEGRMHV
+420 QLEGRLHV
-428 IETIKAAWEKL
+428 IETIKAGWEKL
-439 TLVFNSFTDRFK
+439 TLVFNSFTGSFK
-451 YVFGDG
+451 NVFGDG

-471 RLKEKITGSEIS
+471 RLREKITGSEVS
-483 VESLNHIFTAFWR
+483 VESLNQIFTAFWR
-496 IVKLGT
+496 IVKMGI
-502 GLVAGLGKVLDLL
+502 GLVGALGRVLDLL
-515 IPNNLIQM
+515 IPNNLLQM

-536 MIYFGFSGVLKNY
+536 IIYDGFSVLKNY

-556 QMFQAVRDNVR
+556 QMFQAVRDNAR

-577 GAIIDKATS
+577 GAIIEKATTVGS
-586 IGYVFIQ
+586 TFVQ
-593 LTGHIT
+593 LGAHVT
-599 GFFGGTVKRLL
+599 GFFGNTVKRLL

-629 FIAFQRELGSSYRV
+629 FIAFQNELGSSYRV

-664 LLNMQHGGVI
+664 LLNMPHGGVI

-687 IKGIWVET
+687 LKGIWVET
-695 AHGAQMINQEY
+695 AHGAKLVNQEY
-706 HLSYEIISRITKGWE
+706 HLSYEIISKITKSWE
-721 LLKSKQLD
+721 LFKSKQGE
-729 VYKAFDEMRTSYDN
+729 VIQAFEEMRTSYQD
-743 FSPMERMYILA
+743 FSPMERMFILA
-754 QKLQNIFDGKLFTDK
+754 QKIQNIFDGRLFTDK

-795 SVSQALGRGLLK
+795 SVSQALGRGLIK
-807 VKEIIGDLF
+807 VKEIVGDLF
-816 NVLKTVGGFGIKV
+816 GILKTVGGFGIKTIV
-829 IEAIGN
+829 AIGN
-835 HWEAVLA
+835 HWEALLA
-842 PIVLVGSAAKSLI
+842 PIVLVGSAVKSLV

-869 DVMGRIKGFASEI
+869 DIMGRIKGFSTEI
-882 LSVGVNLFGE
+882 LLTGANLFGE
-892 LLFGSTAYADEIGGV
+892 LFFGSTVYADEIDGV
-907 SDAMEENIPITERL
+907 SDSMEENISITERL

-926 SLGQK
+926 TLGQK

-951 PIKALTSVFKS
+951 PIKALGTAFKS
-962 FGSKASGL
+962 FGSKALGVI
-970 FNFKD
+970 NFKD

-993 MGQLGDFLNKHV
+993 MGQLGTFLNKHI
-1005 YGGWKTIIDAF
+1005 YGGWKNIVTEF
-1016 KSQSITL
+1016 KAQAITL
-1023 SSTFKTVSGWIKE
+1023 KVTFQTVSGWIKE
-1036 FVSNLD
+1036 FVDNLD

-1047 NFITSVF
+1047 EFIKSVF
-1054 TGIGVTIKHVG
+1054 TGLGTTLKHVG
-1065 DGITATFGAI
+1065 DGIADTFGAI

-1080 KFAESVG
+1080 RFAEAVG
-1087 NTIGNISKWVTEF
+1087 DTISNISKWITDF
-1100 AQSKTLSNLL
+1100 AKSKALTNLL
-1110 EAGTLLTF
+1110 EAGSLITF

-1123 NFNKITDSVADTIR
+1123 NFNKITDSLADTIR

-1147 GVLSEV
+1147 DVLSEV

-1175 LLLLSGALFVV
+1175 LLLLSGALFVI
-1186 ATIPTN
+1186 ATIPTK

-1213 TIKYAQKKFGGSS
+1213 TIKMAQRKFGGSS

-1251 KATMLISVATSLLLV
+1251 KATMLISVATSLLLI
-1266 VKPFKELADMD
+1266 VKPFKELAAMD

-1283 GVIAMGAVLTEIVG
+1283 GVIGMGAVLTEIVG
-1297 ATWLSGLSKANFGTA
+1297 ATWLAGLSKADFGTAFTIYALGKVLQACIDVMKPLNEMDGSSYNHSLLKLAGIAAVITGSVALMSGEFSFFKTGLGDIKWGDVNFGTA
-1312 ATIYAVG
+1312 ATV
-1319 KVLQACVDIMKP
+1319 
-1331 LNDMD
+1331 
-1336 AGIYDHGLLKIAG
+1336 
-1349 IAAVISGAI
+1349 
-1358 ALMSGKLS
+1358 LS
-1366 LLKTGMVDVEWGKV
+1366 L
-1380 TFGTAGTIYSL
+1380 AR
-1391 GKAIGDIIDSFA
+1391 AIRNIIDSFS
-1403 VINQY
+1403 VINQM
-1408 STTEIDNAVLVVQR
+1408 STTEVDNAANVIRR

-1433 MTATLTI
+1433 MGAALTI
-1440 GTSGSAGSFKILNK
+1440 GTGGSTGSVKVFKK

-1462 MGAKASS
+1462 MGLKAST
-1469 GATKWSLVGTIFS
+1469 GNTKWSLAATIAT

-1488 AIIKSFAEI
+1488 SIIKSFEEI

-1503 EIDRGIKTVERI
+1503 EIDRGVDTVQRI
-1515 MRSLSLAIAAMSATV
+1515 MRSLALAIAAMSASA

-1535 NGFKASVGTGGMK
+1535 GGFKASIGTGGMN

-1572 AEIDPKRLD
+1572 AKIDPKRLAT
-1581 SATNAIKS
+1581 ATNAIKT
-1589 ISNQMSILFTA
+1589 ISDQLGMIFVA
-1600 MNLGAIL
+1600 MNIAAMAQEYMG
-1607 QSQAKTSIPTMVATI
+1607 TDIPALVATI
-1622 GMMGTAIVAL
+1622 GMMGSVIIAL
-1632 KVVGDQLI
+1632 KIVGDQFI
-1640 EFSSLN
+1640 QFSNLN
-1646 SEQLGVAQNALNAVG
+1646 TEQLGIAQTALITVG
-1661 GTITVMTT
+1661 ATITVMST
-1669 VLAGISILMGKVG
+1669 VLAGISLLMGKVG
-1682 NIAGIVETLAIL
+1682 NITGVVETLAIL
-1694 GSVVLALKV
+1694 GSVVLSLKI

-1716 TGLATAKEALNAIAL
+1716 TGLATAKEALTAIAL

-1741 IMGLAAGGAA
+1741 VMGLVAGGAA
-1751 TLDPLMLAG
+1751 TINPMMLAG

-1767 LVGTVAAIKVVGD
+1767 LVGTVAAIKIVGD
-1780 EFIKLGGMDSGSIAN
+1780 EFIKLGAMDSGSIAN

-1817 GLVAGGVGTLA
+1817 GLVAGAAGTLA
-1828 PGVLVAIP
+1828 PGILVAIP

-1844 AAESIAKLGPTF
+1844 AAQAIAELGPTF
-1856 ISLGSMDMGSISRAK
+1856 ISLGTMDTGSIARAK
-1871 SAMKAIQNA
+1871 SAMTVIQNA
-1880 LSKMVETGFWES
+1880 LKKMVETGFWES
-1892 WFKNWG
+1892 WFKNWA

-1924 GASDV
+1924 GTADV
-1929 SVYEKGNSNLSTIK
+1929 AVYQAGNSNLDTIK
-1943 DGVAKMV
+1943 EGVNKMV
-1950 DTASAIGRR
+1950 DTASSIGRR

-2005 TSAVNGLTSPDV
+2005 TSAVNGLTSAEV
-2017 TSQYNA
+2017 TGQYNA
-2023 AGQGLVNSARSG
+2023 AGQGLVNSTRSG
-2035 VDIMAPYMGD
+2035 VDAMAPYMGD
-2045 GGVLAAGSFVSGVQS
+2045 GGVLAAGSFITGVQS
-2060 GQIGANQAGNL
+2060 GQIGADSAGRL
-2071 LTQMAQSGASA
+2071 LTQMAQSGASS
-2082 SDLSAVARTLGG
+2082 SDLYAVATALGG

-2101 SFRGQSYN
+2101 SLNGKSYN
-2109 VGSGLTS
+2109 VGAGLTS

-2121 AGSGVGSLSGTG
+2121 AGSGVGALSGTG
-2133 RSAGSNFAGGV
+2133 RNVSSTFSGGIS
-2144 RGSSGLA
+2144 GSSNLA
-2151 SSAGSAVLA
+2151 SAAGKVVLE

-2165 LSLTF
+2165 FNATTGIASS
-2170 GFESAGAAIVGAVAN
+2170 GEAIVNALAG
-2185 GIRGAIHK
+2185 GIRGAIHL
-2193 VKSAASEVMEAI
+2193 VRSAASDVMQAI
-2205 KNFMPHSPAPEGP
+2205 KNFFPNSPAKTGP
-2218 FSGKGWTAV
+2218 FSGKGWTKV
-2227 KTSGLAV
+2227 RRSGLTV
-2234 AKEWISGLVEGYEDT
+2234 AKEWVSGLSEGFDNNKEVEN
-2249 KEIEKAIS
+2249 AIG
-2257 QVQST
+2257 QVQSAVT
-2262 VNEVN
+2262 AVND
-2267 NYAYDNL
+2267 YAYDNL
-2274 QLTPTITPVVD
+2274 ELTPTITPVVD
-2285 MSGIDT
+2285 MTGINT
-2291 ANLKLRNFKMGY
+2291 ANLQLRNFKMGY
-2303 NGVANNVSF
+2303 NGVARNVTF

-2338 MNNKLEAIS
+2338 MNSKLEAIS
-2347 GKTDAQIKAIE
+2347 GKADVQIKAIE
-2358 EGHVIVANIDG
+2358 QGHVVVTNIDG
-2369 KTASK
+2369 KVASK

-2383 QQAYNNQISRRK
+2383 QQAYNNQLSRRK

>member
-1 MASEVVEKKIIQLG
+1 MASEIIEKKIIQIG
-15 LDKKELTTGLRKAM
+15 LDKKELTTGLQKAM

-51 SSVSSMSSSFSKL
+51 SSVTSMSSSFSKL
-64 TDHIPIVSSLKEHI
+64 TDHIPIISSLKQSI
-78 INLGKSSEEAAVG
+78 TNLGKSSGEAAIG
-91 LSQINQNGNFQAI
+91 ISQINQNGDFQAI
-104 ISGSGDAAQGVEHI
+104 ISGSNDAARGVGHI
-118 GEATAN
+118 GEATSN
-124 VGSKFSILEG
+124 IGNKFSILEG

-142 IASKAIATASQMI
+142 IASKAIATAASII

-180 VGALGESETDH
+180 VSALGESETDH

-228 QSAIALKGWGNLA
+228 ESATALKGWGNLA
-241 ASASASTEDF
+241 ASASASTADF

-259 EQALQMGYMNLQNWR
+259 EQALQMGFMNLQNWR

-289 IMEVA
+289 IIETA
-294 VAQGDVTGEIQKA
+294 VAQGDVTGEIQAA
-307 IDMYGELND
+307 IDKYGELNEQ
-316 DAVNYLFNEQL
+316 AVNYLFNDRL
-327 TRGKWL
+327 TEGKWF
-333 TNDVMM
+333 TNDVLMSS
-339 GALTKFAE
+339 LTEFAN
-347 DPELVEQA
+347 DPELMKQA

-376 SKFWVEI
+376 SKFWVEL

-399 ILQNIVAFIP
+399 IMQNIVSFIP

-415 ASVFN
+415 AASFN
-420 QLEGRMHV
+420 QLEGRLHV

-457 IQNKMAEGIIHLFD
+457 IQNKIGEGIIHLFD
-471 RLKEKITGSEIS
+471 RLREKITGSEVS
-483 VESLNHIFTAFWR
+483 VESLNQIFTAFWR
-496 IVKLGT
+496 IIKMGI
-502 GLVAGLGKVLDLL
+502 GLVGALGKVLDLL

-536 MIYFGFSGVLKNY
+536 VIYDGFTTVLKNY
-549 VNTSPIG
+549 TNTSPIG
-556 QMFQAVRDNVR
+556 QMFQAVRDNTR

-577 GAIIDKATS
+577 GAIIEKATT
-586 IGYVFIQ
+586 IGSTFVQ
-593 LTGHIT
+593 LGAHVT
-599 GFFGGTVKRLL
+599 GFFGNTVKRLL

-629 FIAFQRELGSSYRV
+629 FIAFQNELGSSYRV

-664 LLNMQHGGVI
+664 LLNMPHGGII

-687 IKGIWVET
+687 LKGIWVET
-695 AHGAQMINQEY
+695 AHGAKLVNQEY
-706 HLSYEIISRITKGWE
+706 HLSYEIISKITKSWE
-721 LLKSKQLD
+721 LFKSKQGE
-729 VYKAFDEMRTSYDN
+729 VIQAFEEMRTSYDN

-754 QKLQNIFDGKLFTDK
+754 QKLQNIFDGRLFTDK

-795 SVSQALGRGLLK
+795 SVSQALGRGLIK
-807 VKEIIGDLF
+807 VKEIVGDLF
-816 NVLKTVGGFGIKV
+816 GILKAVGGFGIKI
-829 IEAIGN
+829 IEAIAN

-842 PIVLVGSAAKSLI
+842 PIVLVGSAVNSLV

-882 LSVGVNLFGE
+882 LLTGANLFGE
-892 LLFGSTAYADEIGGV
+892 LFFGSTVYADEIDGV
-907 SDAMEENIPITERL
+907 SDSMEENISITERL

-926 SLGQK
+926 TLGQK
-931 LMDSAAKF
+931 LMDTAAKF
-939 KMNAEAIANSKS
+939 KMNAEVIANSKS
-951 PIKALTSVFKS
+951 PIKALGAAFKS
-962 FGSKASGL
+962 FGSKTLGV
-970 FNFKD
+970 FNFKG

-993 MGQLGDFLNKHV
+993 MGQLGNFLNKHV
-1005 YGGWKTIIDAF
+1005 YGSWKNTITVF
-1016 KSQSITL
+1016 KNL
-1023 SSTFKTVSGWIKE
+1023 SSSLGTAFQDVGKWTKE
-1036 FVSNLD
+1036 FIDNLD

-1047 NFITSVF
+1047 EFIKSVF
-1054 TGIGVTIKHVG
+1054 TGLGTTLKHVG
-1065 DGITATFGAI
+1065 EGIADTFGAI
-1075 GGALG
+1075 GGAIG
-1080 KFAESVG
+1080 KFAKAVG
-1087 NTIGNISKWVTEF
+1087 DTISNISKWITEF
-1100 AQSKTLSNLL
+1100 AQSKALSNLL
-1110 EAGTLLTF
+1110 EAGTLITF

-1123 NFNKITDSVADTIR
+1123 NFNKITDSLADTIR
-1137 SFSRIPNGIA
+1137 SFGRIPNGIA
-1147 GVLSEV
+1147 DVLSEV

-1170 EIATA
+1170 EIAAA
-1175 LLLLSGALFVV
+1175 LLLMSGALFVI

-1192 KLLPAVAALATMAT
+1192 KLLPAVATLATMAT

-1213 TIKYAQKKFGGSS
+1213 TIKLAQKKFGGSS

-1312 ATIYAVG
+1312 FTIYAIG

-1336 AGIYDHGLLKIAG
+1336 VSVYDNGLLKIAG
-1349 IAAVISGAI
+1349 IAAVIAGAI

-1366 LLKTGMVDVEWGKV
+1366 LLKTGMADVEWGKV
-1380 TFGTAGTIYSL
+1380 SFGTAGTIYSL
-1391 GKAIGDIIDSFA
+1391 GKAIGDIIDSFD

-1433 MTATLTI
+1433 MTATLNI

-1462 MGAKASS
+1462 IGAKASS
-1469 GATKWSLVGTIFS
+1469 GSTKWSLVGTIYS

-1488 AIIKSFAEI
+1488 AIIKSFEDL
-1497 NKLKTD
+1497 NKLTTD
-1503 EIDRGIKTVERI
+1503 EIDRGVDTVNRI
-1515 MRSLSLAIAAMSATV
+1515 MRSLSLAIAAMSASA

-1535 NGFKASVGTGGMK
+1535 GGFKASIGTGGMN

-1572 AEIDPKRLD
+1572 AKIDPKRLAT
-1581 SATNAIKS
+1581 ATNAIKT
-1589 ISNQMSILFTA
+1589 ISDQLGMIFVA
-1600 MNLGAIL
+1600 MNIAAMVQEYMGTDISAL
-1607 QSQAKTSIPTMVATI
+1607 VATI
-1622 GMMGTAIVAL
+1622 GMMGSVIIAL
-1632 KVVGDQLI
+1632 KIVGDQFI
-1640 EFSSLN
+1640 QFSSLN
-1646 SEQLGVAQNALNAVG
+1646 TEQLGIAQTALITVG
-1661 GTITVMTT
+1661 ATITVMST
-1669 VLAGISILMGKVG
+1669 VLAGISLLMGKVG
-1682 NIAGIVETLAIL
+1682 NITGVVETLTIL
-1694 GSVVLALKV
+1694 GGVVLSLKI

-1716 TGLATAKEALNAIAL
+1716 TGLATAREALNAIAL

-1741 IMGLAAGGAA
+1741 VMGLAAGGAA
-1751 TLDPLMLAG
+1751 TINPMMLAG

-1767 LVGTVAAIKVVGD
+1767 LVGTVASIKIVGD
-1780 EFIKLGGMDSGSIAN
+1780 EFIKLGAMDSGSIAN

-1817 GLVAGGVGTLA
+1817 GLVAGAAGTLA
-1828 PGVLVAIP
+1828 PGILVAVP

-1844 AAESIAKLGPTF
+1844 AAEAIAKLGPTF
-1856 ISLGSMDMGSISRAK
+1856 INLGSMDAGSIARAK
-1871 SAMKAIQNA
+1871 TAMKVIQNA

-1892 WFKNWG
+1892 WFKNWA
-1898 NIKDKMSATKTA
+1898 NIKDKMAATKNA

-1924 GASDV
+1924 GTADV
-1929 SVYEKGNSNLSTIK
+1929 AVYEAGNSNLNTIK
-1943 DGVAKMV
+1943 EGVNKMV
-1950 DTASAIGRR
+1950 DTASAVGRR

-1974 IMKAIG
+1974 IMKAIS

-1995 GLQAAVNGLA
+1995 GLQAAVSGLA
-2005 TSAVNGLTSPDV
+2005 TSAVNGLTSAEV
-2017 TSQYNA
+2017 TGQYNA

-2045 GGVLAAGSFVSGVQS
+2045 GGVLAAGSFITGVQS
-2060 GQIGANQAGNL
+2060 GQIGADSAGRL

-2082 SDLSAVARTLGG
+2082 SDLYAVAAALGG
-2094 SYTNGIF
+2094 TYTNGMF
-2101 SFRGQSYN
+2101 SLNGKSYS
-2109 VGSGLTS
+2109 VGAGLTS

-2121 AGSGVGSLSGTG
+2121 AGSGVGALSGTG
-2133 RSAGSNFAGGV
+2133 RNVSSTFSGGIS
-2144 RGSSGLA
+2144 GSSNLA
-2151 SSAGSAVLA
+2151 STAAGVVLE
-2160 AAKAA
+2160 AAKTAFNA
-2165 LSLTF
+2165 TF
-2170 GFESAGAAIVGAVAN
+2170 GFASAGQAIVSALAG
-2185 GIRGAIHK
+2185 GIRGAIHL
-2193 VKSAASEVMEAI
+2193 VKSAASDVMAAV
-2205 KNFMPHSPAPEGP
+2205 KNFFPHSPAPEGP

-2234 AKEWISGLVEGYEDT
+2234 AKEWVSGLSEGFENN
-2249 KEIEKAIS
+2249 KEIENAIG
-2257 QVQST
+2257 QVQSAVT
-2262 VNEVN
+2262 AVND
-2267 NYAYDNL
+2267 YAYNNL
-2274 QLTPTITPVVD
+2274 ELTPTITPVVD

-2291 ANLKLRNFKMGY
+2291 ANLQLRNFKMGY
-2303 NGVANNVSF
+2303 NGVARNVTF

-2338 MNNKLEAIS
+2338 MNSKLEAIS

-2358 EGHVIVANIDG
+2358 QGHVIVTSIDG
-2369 KTASK
+2369 KVASK

-2383 QQAYNNQISRRK
+2383 QQAYNNQLSRRK

>member
-15 LDKKELTTGLRKAM
+15 LDKKELTTGLHKAM
-29 SEVDSFT
+29 SEVNSFS

-64 TDHIPIVSSLKEHI
+64 TDNIPIVSSLKDHI
-78 INLGKSSEEAAVG
+78 INLGKKSEEAAVG

-104 ISGSGDAAQGVEHI
+104 ISGSGDAAKSVEHI

-124 VGSKFSILEG
+124 VGNKFSILEG

-142 IASKAIATASQMI
+142 IASKAISTAAQMI

-180 VGALGESETDH
+180 VSALGESETDH

-228 QSAIALKGWGNLA
+228 DSATALKGWGNLA
-241 ASASASTEDF
+241 ASASASTADF
-251 NRTLQTSV
+251 NRTLETSV

-289 IMEVA
+289 IIQTA
-294 VAQGDVTGEIQKA
+294 IAQGDVTGEIQGA
-307 IDMYGELND
+307 IDAYGELND
-316 DAVNYLFNEQL
+316 QAVNYLFNERL
-327 TRGKWL
+327 TEGKWF

-339 GALTKFAE
+339 SALHEFAN
-347 DPELVEQA
+347 DPELVKQA

-370 SVSDAW
+370 AVSDAW
-376 SKFWVEI
+376 SKFWVEV

-399 ILQNIVAFIP
+399 IMQNVVSFIP

-415 ASVFN
+415 AASFN

-428 IETIKAAWEKL
+428 IETVKAAWEKL
-439 TLVFNSFTDRFK
+439 ELVFNSFADSFK
-451 YVFGDG
+451 RVFGDG
-457 IQNKMAEGIIHLFD
+457 IQNRIAEGIIHFFD

-483 VESLNHIFTAFWR
+483 VESLNQIFTAFWR
-496 IVKLGT
+496 IVKIGI
-502 GLVAGLGKVLDLL
+502 GLVGALGKVLDLL

-536 MIYFGFSGVLKNY
+536 IIYDGFSVLKNY

-586 IGYVFIQ
+586 IGSVFVQ
-593 LTGHIT
+593 LGAHIT
-599 GFFGGTVKRLL
+599 GFFGNTVKRLL

-617 EAGKPIETFSQK
+617 EAGRPIETFSQK
-629 FIAFQRELGSSYRV
+629 FIAFQNELGSSYRV

-659 QFGDS
+659 EFGDS
-664 LLNMQHGGVI
+664 LLNMQHGGVV
-674 TKLFGKIITDATR
+674 TKLFGKIITDATK
-687 IKGIWVET
+687 IKGVLVDT
-695 AHGAQMINQEY
+695 AHGAQLLNQEY

-721 LLKSKQLD
+721 LLKSKQGE
-729 VYKAFDEMRTSYDN
+729 VIQAFDEMRTSYDN
-743 FSPMERMYILA
+743 FSPMERVYILA
-754 QKLQNIFDGKLFTDK
+754 QKLQNIFDGRLFTDK

-807 VKEIIGDLF
+807 VKEIVGDLF
-816 NVLKTVGGFGIKV
+816 NVIKV
-829 IEAIGN
+829 AGGLAIKIIVAIGN
-835 HWEAVLA
+835 HWEALLA
-842 PIVLVGSAAKSLI
+842 PLVLVGTAAKALI
-855 KIFSAVWDE
+855 TVFSAVWDE

-869 DVMGRIKGFASEI
+869 DIMGRIKGFASGI
-882 LSVGVNLFGE
+882 LSSGANLFGE
-892 LLFGSTAYADEIGGV
+892 LFFGSTVYADEIGGV
-907 SDAMEENIPITERL
+907 SDAMEENIPISERL

-926 SLGQK
+926 ALGQK
-931 LMDSAAKF
+931 IMDSTAKF
-939 KMNAEAIANSKS
+939 KINAEAIANSAS
-951 PIKALTSVFKS
+951 PIKALTSAFKS
-962 FGSKASGL
+962 FGGRALGF

-993 MGQLGDFLNKHV
+993 MGQLGDFLNKHI
-1005 YGGWKTIIDAF
+1005 YGGWKNIVTQF
-1016 KSQSITL
+1016 KAQSITL
-1023 SSTFKTVSGWIKE
+1023 KVTFQTVSSWIKE
-1036 FVSNLD
+1036 FVDNLD

-1047 NFITSVF
+1047 EFIKSVF
-1054 TGIGVTIKHVG
+1054 TGLGTTLKHVG
-1065 DGITATFGAI
+1065 EGITGTFGAI
-1075 GGALG
+1075 GGAFG

-1087 NTIGNISKWVTEF
+1087 NMFANISKWVTDF
-1100 AQSKTLSNLL
+1100 AKSKALSNLL
-1110 EAGTLLTF
+1110 EAGTLITF

-1123 NFNKITDSVADTIR
+1123 NFNKITDSLADTIR

-1147 GVLSEV
+1147 NVLSEV

-1175 LLLLSGALFVV
+1175 LLLMSGALFVV
-1186 ATIPTN
+1186 STIPTN

-1213 TIKYAQKKFGGSS
+1213 TIKMAQKKFGGSS

-1266 VKPFKELADMD
+1266 VKPFKELAAMD

-1297 ATWLSGLSKANFGTA
+1297 ATWLSGLSKADLGTA
-1312 ATIYAVG
+1312 ATIYALG
-1319 KVLQACVDIMKP
+1319 KVLKACVDIMKP
-1331 LNDMD
+1331 LGEMD
-1336 AGIYDHGLLKIAG
+1336 TSEYDHSLLKIAG
-1349 IAAVISGAI
+1349 IAAVIAGSV
-1358 ALMSGKLS
+1358 ALMSGKFS
-1366 LLKTGMVDVEWGKV
+1366 FFKTGMANIEWGKV
-1380 TFGTAGTIYSL
+1380 NFGTASTILSL
-1391 GKAIGDIIDSFA
+1391 TRGIRNIIDSFA
-1403 VINQY
+1403 VINQM
-1408 STTEIDNAVLVVQR
+1408 STAEVDNASNVIQR
-1422 VAASIRNAIML
+1422 VAASIRNAILL
-1433 MTATLTI
+1433 MGATLSL
-1440 GTSGSAGSFKILNK
+1440 GTGGSTGSFKVLNK
-1454 EIFSGLPQ
+1454 EIFSGIPQ
-1462 MGAKASS
+1462 MGLKFST
-1469 GATKWSLVGTIFS
+1469 GNTKWSLAATIAS
-1482 FTFAIK
+1482 FTLAIK
-1488 AIIKSFAEI
+1488 TIIKSFEEI
-1497 NKLKTD
+1497 NKLTTD
-1503 EIDRGIKTVERI
+1503 EIDRGVDTVNRI
-1515 MRSLSLAIAAMSATV
+1515 MRSLSLAIAAMSFSA
-1530 SLNLP
+1530 NLTLP
-1535 NGFKASVGTGGMK
+1535 GGFKASIGTGGMK

-1572 AEIDPKRLD
+1572 AEIDPTRLE
-1581 SATNAIKS
+1581 SATNAIKT
-1589 ISNQMSILFTA
+1589 ISNQLGLLFAA
-1600 MNLGAIL
+1600 MNLGAIVQNFAGTNVTTL
-1607 QSQAKTSIPTMVATI
+1607 LSTI
-1622 GMMGTAIVAL
+1622 GMMGTVVIAL

-1640 EFSSLN
+1640 QFSSLN
-1646 SEQLGVAQNALNAVG
+1646 SEQLGIAQNALFTVG
-1661 GTITVMTT
+1661 GTITVMSS
-1669 VLAGISILMGKVG
+1669 VLAGISILMGKFS
-1682 NIAGIVETLAIL
+1682 NIPGIIETLALL
-1694 GSVVLALKV
+1694 GGVVLSLKI
-1703 VGDQFMQLSGLDA
+1703 VGDQFMQFSGLDPA
-1716 TGLATAKEALNAIAL
+1716 GLATAKEALFAISL

-1741 IMGLAAGGAA
+1741 VMGLVAGGAA
-1751 TLDPLMLAG
+1751 TIDPMMLAG

-1767 LVGTVAAIKVVGD
+1767 LVGTVASIKIVGD
-1780 EFIKLGGMDSGSIAN
+1780 EFIKLGGMSSGQIAN

-1817 GLVAGGVGTLA
+1817 GLIAGVAGTLA
-1828 PGVLVAIP
+1828 PGVLVAVP

-1844 AAESIAKLGPTF
+1844 AAEAIAELGPTF
-1856 ISLGSMDMGSISRAK
+1856 IALGGMDRGSISRAK
-1871 SAMKAIQNA
+1871 SAMKEIQNA

-1924 GASDV
+1924 GSSDV
-1929 SVYEKGNSNLSTIK
+1929 SVYEKGNSNLNAIK

-1950 DTASAIGRR
+1950 DAASTIGRR
-1959 EIDENAV
+1959 QIDENAV

-1995 GLQAAVNGLA
+1995 SLQSAVNGLA
-2005 TSAVNGLTSPDV
+2005 TSAVNGLTSAEV
-2017 TSQYNA
+2017 TGQYNA
-2023 AGQGLVNSARSG
+2023 AGQGLVNSTRSG
-2035 VDIMAPYMGD
+2035 VDAMAPYMGD
-2045 GGVLAAGSFVSGVQS
+2045 GGVLAAGSFITGVQS
-2060 GQIGANQAGNL
+2060 GQIGADSAGRL
-2071 LTQMAQSGASA
+2071 LTKMAQSGASA
-2082 SDLSAVARTLGG
+2082 SDLYAVAAALGG
-2094 SYTNGIF
+2094 TYTNGIF
-2101 SFRGQSYN
+2101 SLNGKSYD
-2109 VGSGLTS
+2109 VGAGLTS
-2116 QANAG
+2116 QANKG
-2121 AGSGVGSLSGTG
+2121 AGSDVGSLTGTG
-2133 RSAGSNFAGGV
+2133 KNVSTIFSNGIS
-2144 RGSSGLA
+2144 GSSGLA
-2151 SSAGSAVLA
+2151 STAAGVVLEAAKVAFNATTGIDSAGQ
-2160 AAKAA
+2160 
-2165 LSLTF
+2165 
-2170 GFESAGAAIVGAVAN
+2170 AIVSALAG
-2185 GIRGAIHK
+2185 GIRGAIHL
-2193 VKSAASEVMEAI
+2193 VRSAASDVMAAV
-2205 KNFMPHSPAPEGP
+2205 KSFFPHSPAPEGP

-2227 KTSGLAV
+2227 RTSGLAV
-2234 AKEWISGLVEGYEDT
+2234 AKEWVSGLSEGFENN
-2249 KEIEKAIS
+2249 KEIENAIG
-2257 QVQST
+2257 QVQSAVT
-2262 VNEVN
+2262 AVND
-2267 NYAYDNL
+2267 YAYDNL
-2274 QLTPTITPVVD
+2274 ELTPVITPVVD

-2303 NGVANNVSF
+2303 NGVARNVTF

-2338 MNNKLEAIS
+2338 MNSKLEAIS

-2358 EGHVIVANIDG
+2358 QGHVIVANIDG

-2383 QQAYNNQISRRK
+2383 QQAYNNQLSRRK

>member
-1 MASEVVEKKIIQLG
+1 MASEIIEKKIIQIG
-15 LDKKELTTGLRKAM
+15 LDKKELTTGLQKAM

-51 SSVSSMSSSFSKL
+51 SSVTSMSSSFSKL
-64 TDHIPIVSSLKEHI
+64 TDHIPIISSLKQSI
-78 INLGKSSEEAAVG
+78 TNLGKSSGEAAIG

-104 ISGSGDAAQGVEHI
+104 ISGSSDAAKGVEHI
-118 GEATAN
+118 GEATSN
-124 VGSKFSILEG
+124 IGNKFSILEG

-142 IASKAIATASQMI
+142 IAAKAISTATQII
-155 NNWTLRPIIDG
+155 NKWTFKPIIDG

-180 VGALGESETDH
+180 VSALGESETDH

-228 QSAIALKGWGNLA
+228 ESATALKGWGNLA
-241 ASASASTEDF
+241 ASASASTADF

-259 EQALQMGYMNLQNWR
+259 EQALQMGFMNLQNWR

-289 IMEVA
+289 IIETA
-294 VAQGDVTGEIQKA
+294 VAQGDVTGEIQAA
-307 IDMYGELND
+307 IDKYGELND
-316 DAVNYLFNEQL
+316 QAVNYLFNDRL
-327 TRGKWL
+327 TEGKWF
-333 TNDVMM
+333 TNDVLMSS
-339 GALTKFAE
+339 LTEFAN
-347 DPELVEQA
+347 DPELMKQA
-355 ASLYTFKEALEATEE
+355 ASLYTFKETLEATEE

-376 SKFWVEI
+376 SKFWVEL

-399 ILQNIVAFIP
+399 IMQNIVSFIP

-415 ASVFN
+415 AASFN
-420 QLEGRMHV
+420 QLEGRLHV
-428 IETIKAAWEKL
+428 IETIKAGWEKL
-439 TLVFNSFTDRFK
+439 TLVFNSFTNSFK
-451 YVFGDG
+451 NVFGDG
-457 IQNKMAEGIIHLFD
+457 IQNKIAEGIINLFD
-471 RLKEKITGSEIS
+471 RLREKITGSEVS
-483 VESLNHIFTAFWR
+483 VESLNQIFTAFWR
-496 IVKLGT
+496 IIKMGI
-502 GLVAGLGKVLDLL
+502 GLVGGLGKVLDLL

-536 MIYFGFSGVLKNY
+536 IIYDGFSVLKNY

-577 GAIIDKATS
+577 GAIIDKATTVGS
-586 IGYVFIQ
+586 TFVQ
-593 LTGHIT
+593 LGAHVT
-599 GFFGGTVKRLL
+599 GFFGNTVKRLL

-629 FIAFQRELGSSYRV
+629 FIAFQNELGSSYRV

-664 LLNMQHGGVI
+664 LLNMPHGGVI

-687 IKGIWVET
+687 LKGIWVET
-695 AHGAQMINQEY
+695 AHGAKLVNQEY
-706 HLSYEIISRITKGWE
+706 HLSYEIISKITKSWE
-721 LLKSKQLD
+721 LFKSKQGE
-729 VYKAFDEMRTSYDN
+729 VIQAFEEMRTSYQD

-754 QKLQNIFDGKLFTDK
+754 QKIQNIFDGRLFTDK

-795 SVSQALGRGLLK
+795 SVSQALGRGLIK
-807 VKEIIGDLF
+807 VKEIVGDLF
-816 NVLKTVGGFGIKV
+816 NVIKAVGGLGIKIIV
-829 IEAIGN
+829 AIGN
-835 HWEAVLA
+835 HWEALLA
-842 PIVLVGSAAKSLI
+842 PIVLVGSAAKALI
-855 KIFSAVWDE
+855 TVFSAVWDE

-869 DVMGRIKGFASEI
+869 DIMGRIKGFASGI
-882 LSVGVNLFGE
+882 LSSGVNLFGE
-892 LLFGSTAYADEIGGV
+892 LFFGSTVYADEIGGV
-907 SDAMEENIPITERL
+907 SDAMEKNIPISERL

-926 SLGQK
+926 ALGQK
-931 LMDSAAKF
+931 IMDSTAKF
-939 KMNAEAIANSKS
+939 KMNAEAIANSAS
-951 PIKALTSVFKS
+951 PIKALTSTFKS
-962 FGSKASGL
+962 FGGKVLGF

-993 MGQLGDFLNKHV
+993 MGQLGTFLNKHV
-1005 YGGWKTIIDAF
+1005 HGGWKNIVTEF
-1016 KSQSITL
+1016 KAQAITL
-1023 SSTFKTVSGWIKE
+1023 KVTFQTVSDWIKE
-1036 FVSNLD
+1036 FVDSLD

-1047 NFITSVF
+1047 EFIKSVF
-1054 TGIGVTIKHVG
+1054 TGLGTTLKHVG
-1065 DGITATFGAI
+1065 KGITDTFGAI

-1080 KFAESVG
+1080 KFAEAVG
-1087 NTIGNISKWVTEF
+1087 ETISNISKWVTDF
-1100 AQSKTLSNLL
+1100 AKSKALSNLL
-1110 EAGTLLTF
+1110 EAGTLITF

-1123 NFNKITDSVADTIR
+1123 NFNKITDSIADTIR
-1137 SFSRIPNGIA
+1137 SFSRIPNGVA
-1147 GVLSEV
+1147 NVLSEV

-1175 LLLLSGALFVV
+1175 LLLMSGALFVV
-1186 ATIPTN
+1186 STIPTN

-1213 TIKYAQKKFGGSS
+1213 TIKMAQKKFGGSS

-1251 KATMLISVATSLLLV
+1251 KATMLISVATSMLLII
-1266 VKPFKELADMD
+1266 KPFKELAAMD

-1297 ATWLSGLSKANFGTA
+1297 ATWLSGLSKADLGTA
-1312 ATIYAVG
+1312 ATIYALG

-1331 LNDMD
+1331 LGEMD
-1336 AGIYDHGLLKIAG
+1336 TSEYDHSLLKIAG
-1349 IAAVISGAI
+1349 IAAVIAGSI
-1358 ALMSGKLS
+1358 ALMSGKFS
-1366 LLKTGMVDVEWGKV
+1366 FFKTGMADIQWGNV
-1380 TFGTAGTIYSL
+1380 NFGTATTVFSL
-1391 GKAIGDIIDSFA
+1391 ARAIRNIIDSFSI
-1403 VINQY
+1403 INQM
-1408 STTEIDNAVLVVQR
+1408 STAEIDNASLVIQR

-1433 MTATLTI
+1433 MAATLTL
-1440 GTSGSAGSFKILNK
+1440 GTGGSTGSVKVLKK

-1462 MGAKASS
+1462 MGLKFST
-1469 GATKWSLVGTIFS
+1469 GNTKWSLAATIAT

-1488 AIIKSFAEI
+1488 SIIKSFEEI
-1497 NKLKTD
+1497 NKLNTD
-1503 EIDRGIKTVERI
+1503 EIDKGVDTVNRI
-1515 MRSLSLAIAAMSATV
+1515 MRSLTLAISAMSFSA
-1530 SLNLP
+1530 SLTLP
-1535 NGFKASVGTGGMK
+1535 GGFKGSIGTGGMN

-1560 GLLFLTDQLDDL
+1560 GLLFLIDQLDDL
-1572 AEIDPKRLD
+1572 AEIDPKRLAT
-1581 SATNAIKS
+1581 ATNTVKAIAD
-1589 ISNQMSILFTA
+1589 QLGFLFLA
-1600 MNLGAIL
+1600 MNIGAL
-1607 QSQAKTSIPTMVATI
+1607 AQNYMNTDLPTLLSTI
-1622 GMMGTAIVAL
+1622 GMMGTIAVAL
-1632 KVVGDQLI
+1632 KVVGDQLVQ
-1640 EFSSLN
+1640 FSSLN
-1646 SEQLGVAQNALNAVG
+1646 SEQLGIAQTALITVG

-1669 VLAGISILMGKVG
+1669 VLAGISVLMSKFT
-1682 NIAGIVETLAIL
+1682 NIAGIIETLALL
-1694 GSVVLALKV
+1694 GSVVLSLKI
-1703 VGDQFMQLSGLDA
+1703 VGDQFMQFSGLDPA
-1716 TGLATAKEALNAIAL
+1716 GLATAKEALFAISL

-1741 IMGLAAGGAA
+1741 VMGLVAGGAA
-1751 TLDPLMLAG
+1751 TINPMMLAG

-1767 LVGTVAAIKVVGD
+1767 LVGTVASIKIVGD
-1780 EFIKLGGMDSGSIAN
+1780 EFIKLGAMDSGSIAN

-1844 AAESIAKLGPTF
+1844 AAQAIAELGPTF
-1856 ISLGSMDMGSISRAK
+1856 ISLGTMDTGSIARAK
-1871 SAMKAIQNA
+1871 SAMKVIQNA
-1880 LSKMVETGFWES
+1880 LAKMVETGFWES
-1892 WFKNWG
+1892 WFKNWA

-1924 GASDV
+1924 GTADV
-1929 SVYEKGNSNLSTIK
+1929 AVYQAGNSNLDTIK
-1943 DGVAKMV
+1943 DGVNKMV
-1950 DTASAIGRR
+1950 DTADTIGRR

-1995 GLQAAVNGLA
+1995 TLQSAVNGLA
-2005 TSAVNGLTSPDV
+2005 TSAVNGLTSAEV
-2017 TSQYNA
+2017 TGQFNA
-2023 AGQGLVNSARSG
+2023 AGQGLVTSTRSG

-2045 GGVLAAGSFVSGVQS
+2045 GGVLAAGSFITGVQS
-2060 GQIGANQAGNL
+2060 GQIGADNAGRL
-2071 LTQMAQSGASA
+2071 LTQMAQSGASS
-2082 SDLSAVARTLGG
+2082 SDLYAVATALGG

-2101 SFRGQSYN
+2101 SLNGKSYN
-2109 VGSGLTS
+2109 VGAGLTS

-2121 AGSGVGSLSGTG
+2121 AGSGVGALSGTG
-2133 RSAGSNFAGGV
+2133 RNVSSTFSGGIS
-2144 RGSSGLA
+2144 GSSGLA
-2151 SSAGSAVLA
+2151 STAAGVVLE
-2160 AAKAA
+2160 AAKTAFNA
-2165 LSLTF
+2165 TF
-2170 GFESAGAAIVGAVAN
+2170 GFASAGQAIVSALAG
-2185 GIRGAIHK
+2185 GIRGAIHL
-2193 VKSAASEVMEAI
+2193 VKSAASDVMAAV
-2205 KNFMPHSPAPEGP
+2205 KSFFPHSPAPEGP
-2218 FSGKGWTAV
+2218 FSGRGWTAV

-2234 AKEWISGLVEGYEDT
+2234 AEEWISGLVEGYEDT
-2249 KEIEKAIS
+2249 REIEKAIS

-2262 VNEVN
+2262 VNDVN
-2267 NYAYDNL
+2267 NHAYDNL
-2274 QLTPTITPVVD
+2274 QLTPVITPVVD
-2285 MSGIDT
+2285 MTGIDT
-2291 ANLKLRNFKMGY
+2291 ANLQLHNFKMGY
-2303 NGVANNVSF
+2303 NGVARNVTF

-2338 MNNKLEAIS
+2338 MNSKLEAIS
-2347 GKTDAQIKAIE
+2347 GKADVQIKAIE
-2358 EGHVIVANIDG
+2358 QGHVVVTNIDG
-2369 KTASK
+2369 KVASK

-2383 QQAYNNQISRRK
+2383 QQAYNNQISRMK
-2395 GQLPSIS
+2395 GHLPSIS

>member
-1 MASEVVEKKIIQLG
+1 MASEIIEKKIIQIG
-15 LDKKELTTGLRKAM
+15 LDKKELTTGLQKAM
-29 SEVDSFT
+29 SEVNRFS
-36 SKLKGIKT
+36 SKLNGIKT

-64 TDHIPIVSSLKEHI
+64 TDHIPIVSSLKDHI
-78 INLGKSSEEAAVG
+78 INLGKKSEEAAVG

-104 ISGSGDAAQGVEHI
+104 ISGSGDATKGVEHI

-124 VGSKFSILEG
+124 VGNKFSILEG

-142 IASKAIATASQMI
+142 IASKAISTATQMI
-155 NNWTLRPIIDG
+155 NKWTLQPIIDG

-180 VGALGESETDH
+180 VSALGESETDH

-228 QSAIALKGWGNLA
+228 ESATALKGWGNLA
-241 ASASASTEDF
+241 ASASASTADF

-259 EQALQMGYMNLQNWR
+259 EQALQMGFMNLQNWR

-289 IMEVA
+289 IIETA
-294 VAQGDVTGEIQKA
+294 VAQGDVTGEIQAA
-307 IDMYGELND
+307 IDKYGELNEQ
-316 DAVNYLFNEQL
+316 AVNYLFNDRL
-327 TRGKWL
+327 TEGKWF
-333 TNDVMM
+333 TNDVLMSS
-339 GALTKFAE
+339 LTEFAN
-347 DPELVEQA
+347 DPELMKQA

-376 SKFWVEI
+376 SKFWVEL

-399 ILQNIVAFIP
+399 IMQNIVSFIP

-415 ASVFN
+415 AASFN
-420 QLEGRMHV
+420 QLEGRLHV
-428 IETIKAAWEKL
+428 IETIKAGWEKL

-471 RLKEKITGSEIS
+471 RLKEKITGSEVS
-483 VESLNHIFTAFWR
+483 VESLNQIFTAFWR
-496 IVKLGT
+496 IIKMGI
-502 GLVAGLGKVLDLL
+502 GLVGGLGKVLDLL

-536 MIYFGFSGVLKNY
+536 IIYDGFSVLKNY

-577 GAIIDKATS
+577 GAIIDKATTVGS
-586 IGYVFIQ
+586 TFVQ
-593 LTGHIT
+593 LGAHVT
-599 GFFGGTVKRLL
+599 GFFGNTVKRLL

-629 FIAFQRELGSSYRV
+629 FIAFQNELGSSYRV

-664 LLNMQHGGVI
+664 LLNMPHGGVI

-687 IKGIWVET
+687 LKGIWVET
-695 AHGAQMINQEY
+695 AHGAKLVNQEY
-706 HLSYEIISRITKGWE
+706 HLSYEIISKITKSWE
-721 LLKSKQLD
+721 LFKSKQGE
-729 VYKAFDEMRTSYDN
+729 VIQAFEEMRTSYDN

-754 QKLQNIFDGKLFTDK
+754 QKLQNIFDGRLFTDK

-807 VKEIIGDLF
+807 VKEIVGDLF
-816 NVLKTVGGFGIKV
+816 NVIKTVGEFGIKIIV
-829 IEAIGN
+829 AIGN
-835 HWEAVLA
+835 HWEALLA
-842 PIVLVGSAAKSLI
+842 PLVLVGSAAKALI
-855 KIFSAVWDE
+855 TIFSAVWDE

-869 DVMGRIKGFASEI
+869 DIMGRIKGFASGI
-882 LSVGVNLFGE
+882 LSSGVNLFGE

-907 SDAMEENIPITERL
+907 SDAMEENIPISERL

-926 SLGQK
+926 TLGQK
-931 LMDSAAKF
+931 IMDSTVKF
-939 KMNAEAIANSKS
+939 KMNAEAIANSAS

-962 FGSKASGL
+962 FGGRTL
-970 FNFKD
+970 GFFNFKD
-975 FIAGL
+975 LIAGL

-993 MGQLGDFLNKHV
+993 MGQLGNFLNKHV
-1005 YGGWKTIIDAF
+1005 YGGWKNIITAF
-1016 KSQSITL
+1016 KNQSITL
-1023 SSTFKTVSGWIKE
+1023 GTTFQTVSGWAKE
-1036 FVSNLD
+1036 FVDNLD

-1047 NFITSVF
+1047 EFIKSVF
-1054 TGIGVTIKHVG
+1054 TGIGTTFKHIG
-1065 DGITATFGAI
+1065 KGITDTFGAI

-1080 KFAESVG
+1080 RFAEAVG
-1087 NTIGNISKWVTEF
+1087 DTISNISKWITDF
-1100 AQSKTLSNLL
+1100 AKSKALSNLL
-1110 EAGTLLTF
+1110 EAGTLITF

-1123 NFNKITDSVADTIR
+1123 NFNKITDSLADTIR
-1137 SFSRIPNGIA
+1137 SFGRIPNGI
-1147 GVLSEV
+1147 GDVLSEV

-1175 LLLLSGALFVV
+1175 LLLMSGALFVIS
-1186 ATIPTN
+1186 TIPTN

-1213 TIKYAQKKFGGSS
+1213 TIKLAQKKFGGSS

-1266 VKPFKELADMD
+1266 IKPFKELAAMD

-1297 ATWLSGLSKANFGTA
+1297 ATWLSGLSKADLGTA
-1312 ATIYAVG
+1312 ATIYALG

-1331 LNDMD
+1331 LGEMD
-1336 AGIYDHGLLKIAG
+1336 TSEYDHSLLKIAG
-1349 IAAVISGAI
+1349 IAAVIAGSV
-1358 ALMSGKLS
+1358 ALMSGKFS
-1366 LLKTGMVDVEWGKV
+1366 FFKTGMADVQWGNV
-1380 TFGTAGTIYSL
+1380 NFGTATTIFSL
-1391 GKAIGDIIDSFA
+1391 ARAIRNIIDSFSI
-1403 VINQY
+1403 INQM
-1408 STTEIDNAVLVVQR
+1408 STAEIDNASLVIQR

-1433 MTATLTI
+1433 MAATLTL
-1440 GTSGSAGSFKILNK
+1440 GTGGSTGSVKVFKK

-1462 MGAKASS
+1462 MGLKFST
-1469 GATKWSLVGTIFS
+1469 GNTKWSLAATIAT

-1488 AIIKSFAEI
+1488 SIIKSFEEI
-1497 NKLKTD
+1497 NKLNTD
-1503 EIDRGIKTVERI
+1503 EIDKGVDTVNRI
-1515 MRSLSLAIAAMSATV
+1515 MRSLTLAISAMSFSA
-1530 SLNLP
+1530 SLTLP
-1535 NGFKASVGTGGMK
+1535 GGFKGSIGTGGMK

-1560 GLLFLTDQLDDL
+1560 GLLFLIDQLDDL
-1572 AEIDPKRLD
+1572 AEIDPKRLAT
-1581 SATNAIKS
+1581 ATNTVKAIAD
-1589 ISNQMSILFTA
+1589 QLGFLFLA
-1600 MNLGAIL
+1600 MNIGAL
-1607 QSQAKTSIPTMVATI
+1607 AQNYMNTDLPTLLSTI
-1622 GMMGTAIVAL
+1622 GMMGTIVVAL
-1632 KVVGDQLI
+1632 KVVGDQLVQ
-1640 EFSSLN
+1640 FSSLN
-1646 SEQLGVAQNALNAVG
+1646 SEQLGIAQTALITVG
-1661 GTITVMTT
+1661 GTITVMST
-1669 VLAGISILMGKVG
+1669 VLAGISVLMSKFS
-1682 NIAGIVETLAIL
+1682 NIAGIIETLALL
-1694 GSVVLALKV
+1694 GSVVLSLKI
-1703 VGDQFMQLSGLDA
+1703 VGDQFMQFSGLDPA
-1716 TGLATAKEALNAIAL
+1716 GLATAKEALFAISL

-1741 IMGLAAGGAA
+1741 VMGLVAGGAA
-1751 TLDPLMLAG
+1751 TINPMMLAG

-1767 LVGTVAAIKVVGD
+1767 LVGTVASIKIVGD
-1780 EFIKLGGMDSGSIAN
+1780 EFIKLGAMDSGSIAN

-1817 GLVAGGVGTLA
+1817 GLVAGAVGTLA

-1844 AAESIAKLGPTF
+1844 AAQAIAELGPTF
-1856 ISLGSMDMGSISRAK
+1856 ISLGTMDTGSIARAK
-1871 SAMKAIQNA
+1871 SAMKVIQNA
-1880 LSKMVETGFWES
+1880 LAKMVETGFWES
-1892 WFKNWG
+1892 WFKNWS

-1924 GASDV
+1924 GAADV
-1929 SVYEKGNSNLSTIK
+1929 AVYQAGNSNLDTIK
-1943 DGVAKMV
+1943 DGVNKMV
-1950 DTASAIGRR
+1950 DTADTIGRR

-1980 DAFTEASNIQSVDTS
+1980 DAFTEASTIQSVDTS
-1995 GLQAAVNGLA
+1995 NLQSAVSGLA
-2005 TSAVNGLTSPDV
+2005 TSAVNGLTSADI
-2017 TSQYNA
+2017 TNQYNL
-2023 AGQGLVNSARSG
+2023 AGQGLVTSTRSG

-2082 SDLSAVARTLGG
+2082 QDLYAVAQTLGG
-2094 SYTNGIF
+2094 TYTNGIF
-2101 SFRGQSYN
+2101 SLNGKSYN
-2109 VGSGLTS
+2109 VGAGLTS

-2121 AGSGVGSLSGTG
+2121 AGSGVSALSGTG
-2133 RSAGSNFAGGV
+2133 RNVSSTFSGGIS
-2144 RGSSGLA
+2144 GSSGLA
-2151 SSAGSAVLA
+2151 STAAGVVMEAAKTAFNATFGIASAGQ
-2160 AAKAA
+2160 
-2165 LSLTF
+2165 
-2170 GFESAGAAIVGAVAN
+2170 AIVSALAG
-2185 GIRGAIHK
+2185 GIRGAIHL
-2193 VKSAASEVMEAI
+2193 VKSAASDVMAAV
-2205 KNFMPHSPAPEGP
+2205 KSFFPHSPAPEGP

-2234 AKEWISGLVEGYEDT
+2234 AEEWISGLSEGFENN
-2249 KEIEKAIS
+2249 KEIENAIG
-2257 QVQST
+2257 QVQSAVT
-2262 VNEVN
+2262 AVND
-2267 NYAYDNL
+2267 YAYDNL
-2274 QLTPTITPVVD
+2274 ELTPTITPVVD
-2285 MSGIDT
+2285 MTGINT
-2291 ANLKLRNFKMGY
+2291 ANLQLRNFKMGY
-2303 NGVANNVSF
+2303 NGVARNVTF

-2338 MNNKLEAIS
+2338 MNRKLEDIS
-2347 GKTDAQIKAIE
+2347 GKTDIQTRAIE

-2369 KTASK
+2369 KNASK

>member
-78 INLGKSSEEAAVG
+78 INLGKKSEEAAVG

-104 ISGSGDAAQGVEHI
+104 ISGSGDAAKGVEHI
-118 GEATAN
+118 GDATAN

-926 SLGQK
+926 ALGQK

-1213 TIKYAQKKFGGSS
+1213 TIKYAQKRFGGSS

-1646 SEQLGVAQNALNAVG
+1646 SEQLGVAQNALIAVG

-2060 GQIGANQAGNL
+2060 GQNGANQAGNL

>member
-15 LDKKELTTGLRKAM
+15 LDKKELTTGLQKAM
-29 SEVDSFT
+29 SEVNSFS
-36 SKLKGIKT
+36 SKLNGIKT

-64 TDHIPIVSSLKEHI
+64 TDHIPIVSSLKQHI
-78 INLGKSSEEAAVG
+78 TNLGKSSEEAAVG
-91 LSQINQNGNFQAI
+91 LSQINQNGNFQTI

-124 VGSKFSILEG
+124 VRSKFSILEG

-180 VGALGESETDH
+180 VSALGESETDH

-228 QSAIALKGWGNLA
+228 ESATALKGWGNLA
-241 ASASASTEDF
+241 ASASASTADF
-251 NRTLQTSV
+251 NRTLETSV

-289 IMEVA
+289 IIQTA
-294 VAQGDVTGEIQKA
+294 IAQGDVTGEIQGA
-307 IDMYGELND
+307 IDAYGELND
-316 DAVNYLFNEQL
+316 QAVNYLFNERL
-327 TRGKWL
+327 SEGKWF

-339 GALTKFAE
+339 SALDQFAN
-347 DPELVEQA
+347 DPDLVKQA

-399 ILQNIVAFIP
+399 ILQNIVSFIP

-415 ASVFN
+415 AASFN
-420 QLEGRMHV
+420 QLEGRAHV
-428 IETIKAAWEKL
+428 IETFKAVWEKL
-439 TLVFNSFTDRFK
+439 TLVANSFKETFK
-451 YVFGDG
+451 NVFPNS
-457 IQNKMAEGIIHLFD
+457 QNTIAQGIIHLFD
-471 RLKEKITGSEIS
+471 RLTEKITGSELS
-483 VESLNHIFTAFWR
+483 VNSLNQIFTAFWR
-496 IVKLGT
+496 VLKIGVSIVG
-502 GLVAGLGKVLDLL
+502 GLAKVLDLL
-515 IPNNLIQM
+515 IPNNLIEM
-523 GIDLISVFARLFN
+523 VVNLISVYARFFN
-536 MIYFGFSGVLKNY
+536 MFYDGFTTLKEY
-549 VNTSPIG
+549 INTSPLLA
-556 QMFQAVRDNVR
+556 MFQSLRDTTR
-567 DFWDFFATIF
+567 DFWDFFATLL
-577 GAIIDKATS
+577 GAIIEKTFVVQSS
-586 IGYVFIQ
+586 IVKLGA
-593 LTGHIT
+593 HIA
-599 GFFGGTVKRLL
+599 GFFGDTVKRLL
-610 GLGKTVD
+610 GFGKSVD
-617 EAGKPIETFSQK
+617 EAGKPVETFSQK
-629 FIAFQRELGSSYRV
+629 FIAFQNELGSSYLV

-664 LLNMQHGGVI
+664 LLNMPHGGVI

-687 IKGIWVET
+687 LKGIWVET
-695 AHGAQMINQEY
+695 AHGAKLVNQEY
-706 HLSYEIISRITKGWE
+706 HLSYEIISKITKSWE
-721 LLKSKQLD
+721 LFKSKQD
-729 VYKAFDEMRTSYDN
+729 EVFKAFEDMRTSYDN

-807 VKEIIGDLF
+807 VKEIVGDLF

-869 DVMGRIKGFASEI
+869 DIMGRIKGFASEI
-882 LSVGVNLFGE
+882 LSVGVNLFGG

-907 SDAMEENIPITERL
+907 SDAMEDNIPISERL

-926 SLGQK
+926 ALGQK

-939 KMNAEAIANSKS
+939 KMNAEAIKNSAS
-951 PIKALTSVFKS
+951 PIKTLTSMFKS
-962 FGSKASGL
+962 FGSKASGI

-1005 YGGWKTIIDAF
+1005 YGGWKSIISAF
-1016 KSQSITL
+1016 KSQSL
-1023 SSTFKTVSGWIKE
+1023 SLTGAFQTVSEWIKE
-1036 FVSNLD
+1036 FVADLD

-1047 NFITSVF
+1047 NFIKSVF

-1065 DGITATFGAI
+1065 DGITGTFGAI

-1080 KFAESVG
+1080 KFADSVG
-1087 NTIGNISKWVTEF
+1087 NMFSNISKWITEF
-1100 AQSKTLSNLL
+1100 AQSKTLSNIL
-1110 EAGTLLTF
+1110 EAGILVTY

-1137 SFSRIPNGIA
+1137 SFSKIPNGIA
-1147 GVLSEV
+1147 GVLSEI

-1162 EIKAKSIR
+1162 EIKAESIR

-1192 KLLPAVAALATMAT
+1192 KLLPAVTALATMAT

-1266 VKPFKELADMD
+1266 IKPFKELAAMD

-1297 ATWLSGLSKANFGTA
+1297 ATWLSGLSKADLGTA
-1312 ATIYAVG
+1312 ATIYALG
-1319 KVLQACVDIMKP
+1319 KVLQACVSIMKP
-1331 LNDMD
+1331 LGEMD
-1336 AGIYDHGLLKIAG
+1336 ASEYDHSLLKMAG
-1349 IAAVISGAI
+1349 IAAVIAGSV
-1358 ALMSGKLS
+1358 ALMSGKFS
-1366 LLKTGMVDVEWGKV
+1366 FFKTGMANIEWGKV
-1380 TFGTAGTIYSL
+1380 SFGTASTIFSL
-1391 GKAIGDIIDSFA
+1391 ARAIRNIIDSFA
-1403 VINQY
+1403 VINDM
-1408 STTEIDNAVLVVQR
+1408 STAEVDNAANVIQR

-1433 MTATLTI
+1433 MGATLTL
-1440 GTSGSAGSFKILNK
+1440 GTGGSTGSFKVLNK
-1454 EIFSGLPQ
+1454 EIFSGIPQ
-1462 MGAKASS
+1462 MGMKFST
-1469 GATKWSLVGTIFS
+1469 GNTKWSLAATIAS

-1488 AIIKSFAEI
+1488 TIIKSFQEI
-1497 NKLKTD
+1497 NALKTD
-1503 EIDRGIKTVERI
+1503 EIDRGVDTVNRI
-1515 MRSLSLAIAAMSATV
+1515 MRSLSLAIAAISFSA
-1530 SLNLP
+1530 SLTLP
-1535 NGFKASVGTGGMK
+1535 GGFKASIGTGGMK

-1572 AEIDPKRLD
+1572 AKIDPKRLD
-1581 SATNAIKS
+1581 SAINAIKS
-1589 ISNQMSILFTA
+1589 ISNQLGMLFVA
-1600 MNLGAIL
+1600 MNLGAVAQRYMGTDL
-1607 QSQAKTSIPTMVATI
+1607 STLVATI
-1622 GMMGTAIVAL
+1622 GMLGTVIVAL

-1640 EFSSLN
+1640 QFSSLN
-1646 SEQLGVAQNALNAVG
+1646 SEQLGIAQNALVAVG
-1661 GTITVMTT
+1661 ATITVMTT
-1669 VLAGISILMGKVG
+1669 VLAGISILMGRVG
-1682 NIAGIVETLAIL
+1682 NIAGAVETLALL
-1694 GSVVLALKV
+1694 GSVVLSLKI

-1741 IMGLAAGGAA
+1741 VMGLAAGGAA

-1836 ETMSGAKK
+1836 ETMAGAKN

-1856 ISLGSMDMGSISRAK
+1856 IALGNMDKGSISRAK
-1871 SAMKAIQNA
+1871 SAMTVIQNA
-1880 LSKMVETGFWES
+1880 LTKMIDTDFWDT

-1898 NIKDKMSATKTA
+1898 NVKKKMSATKTA

-1915 KAGSALEEI
+1915 KAGEALEEI
-1924 GASDV
+1924 GTSDV
-1929 SVYEKGNSNLSTIK
+1929 SVYEKGNSNLNTIK

-1950 DTASAIGRR
+1950 DTASTIGRR
-1959 EIDENAV
+1959 QIDENAV
-1966 ANAQLLRR
+1966 DNAQLLRR

-2023 AGQGLVNSARSG
+2023 AGQGLVNSTRSG

-2045 GGVLAAGSFVSGVQS
+2045 GGILAAGSFVAGVQS
-2060 GQIGANQAGNL
+2060 GQISANQAGNL

-2082 SDLSAVARTLGG
+2082 SDLYAVAQTLGG
-2094 SYTNGIF
+2094 TYTKGIF
-2101 SFRGQSYN
+2101 SLNGQSYN
-2109 VGSGLTS
+2109 VGAGLTS

-2121 AGSGVGSLSGTG
+2121 AGSGVGALSGTG
-2133 RSAGSNFAGGV
+2133 KNVSSTFSGGIK
-2144 RGSSGLA
+2144 GSSGLA
-2151 SSAGSAVLA
+2151 STAAGVVLEAAKITFSQTFGFSSAGS
-2160 AAKAA
+2160 
-2165 LSLTF
+2165 
-2170 GFESAGAAIVGAVAN
+2170 AIVGAVAG
-2185 GIRGAIHK
+2185 GIRGAIYK
-2193 VKSAASEVMEAI
+2193 VKSAASEVMQAI
-2205 KNFMPHSPAPEGP
+2205 KAFMPHSPAPEGP

-2227 KTSGLAV
+2227 RTSGLAV
-2234 AKEWISGLVEGYEDT
+2234 AEEWISGLVEGYEDT

-2267 NYAYDNL
+2267 EYAYDNL

-2291 ANLKLRNFKMGY
+2291 ENLKLRNFKMGY
-2303 NGVANNVSF
+2303 NGVARNVTF
-2312 TDLNQATMQAAQTR
+2312 TDLNQATMQAVQTR

-2338 MNNKLEAIS
+2338 MNSKLEAIS

-2358 EGHVIVANIDG
+2358 QGHVIVTNIDG
-2369 KTASK
+2369 KVASK

-2383 QQAYNNQISRRK
+2383 QQAYNNQLSRRK